1 MANDKP
7 TFANNMTKFGTVDQ
21 QQKKL
26 TKTLGVSPN
35 PSKISQQAAASTTQ
49 NNKIPVTQVA
59 KKECTNFCRPTGI
72 NILPLKYSV
81 ARLGVKPL
89 PAQLGSN
96 VTNVPL
102 KEYKY
107 TVRMIDSGYIYLLIK
122 RKSGKKEWVAYITNK
137 KGFHQ
142 EFPVGSKAP
151 LVAQDFA
158 CNKAG
163 HSANASLI
171 TIPSVNNDD
180 AQTVYLLHAHAPL
193 TQKMRAQFE
202 KNADQYAT
210 SGYWQKIDVAKG
222 ATQQHCLSGTQ
233 LTTIAMALESYGSAR
248 WGAINKKFS
257 EKPKEH
263 IGVALY
269 DPIGITSKLNED
281 RNILSFQG
289 IDSFLKEDKDG
300 FSNEHKLQTMTL
312 IDNMKQNLVANSI
325 QAKFK
330 IIDSNEEQRKKITD
344 PYLQA
349 AIQRAERM
357 GDKKGLENLKNVEK
371 NAPAKAAAELGKQR
385 AEAIKKATVDGNN
398 AWKKYQA
405 QLDMNGLE
413 KFRKDVDKKSEES
426 YAAAA
431 RYVDDHYNWLISPNL
446 LKGLFYFDQSEEL
459 KQGKTPKES
468 NGFIFHAVI
477 MDLMYGMNLL
487 QKGKDLLNKWICEKK
502 VSDKN
507 LFLRAYCFN
516 NKRLIDEY
524 AKIFESPSSTKDLL
538 DYSKQS
544 FGVFTAADAAFDS
557 WLGSIE
563 GKKFISAQNFKL
575 PEKLLYW
582 MSLML
587 NTALKEFGD
596 IRLKT
601 LHISQITV
609 MATQGAQRH
618 TAQLLYLRSGNLA
631 QQVPLMR
638 LMYNLEFRAAAI
650 AALPQT
656 GTTYTYRNTRAVEIK
671 NSVSLAVKGQPDI
684 TKNRI
689 LAIVG
694 IFELLNFY
702 FQYDAWKSD
711 IKDKPEL
718 SVQLVGS
725 MFSVSAVA
733 FDMLGESWSRKTVT
747 GAAASAAAFR
757 LTAGS
762 LGTLGAIA
770 GLYIDTKN
778 ITETNSNIIKVVLG
792 ARLIISLSLFV
803 GQVGLLLSSVTPFLK
818 ESIFKRGIV
827 KITTARLTAFLM
839 GARVVAG
846 LTFISVGLVVVE
858 VLLKKYVL
866 DDAMEDWCQKTA
878 FKLVSDPKKESMFK
892 STFRNEKKFKNID
905 EEYEEFMKAIVSV

>member
-7 TFANNMTKFGTVDQ
+7 TFAKQMKKFGTPAQ
-21 QQKKL
+21 QEQKVVQK
-26 TKTLGVSPN
+26 LGVSPN

-49 NNKIPVTQVA
+49 NNKIPVTQMS

-89 PAQLGSN
+89 PVQLGAN

-142 EFPVGSKAP
+142 EFPIGSKAP
-151 LVAQDFA
+151 IVAQDFA

-193 TQKMRAQFE
+193 TKKMREQFE

-210 SGYWQKIDVAKG
+210 SGYWQKIDVTKG
-222 ATQQHCLSGTQ
+222 AVQQHCLSSAQ
-233 LTTIAMALESYGSAR
+233 LNAVALPLESYGSAR

-281 RNILSFQG
+281 RNILSFKG
-289 IDSFLKEDKDG
+289 IDSFLKENKGG

-312 IDNMKQNLVANSI
+312 IDNIESTLKQNLIS
-325 QAKFK
+325 AKFK
-330 IIDSNEEQRKKITD
+330 NIEANKNTTLGHLQYDPRITAH
-344 PYLQA
+344 L
-349 AIQRAERM
+349 
-357 GDKKGLENLKNVEK
+357 DKKTLDQVKKNVEK
-371 NAPAKAAAELGKQR
+371 TAEQHKITAHQ
-385 AEAIKKATVDGNN
+385 EAIVKGDKAW
-398 AWKKYQA
+398 AKYREE
-405 QLDMNGLE
+405 LDMDALD
-413 KFRKDVDKKSEES
+413 KFRQDVDKKSEES

-431 RYVDDHYNWLISPNL
+431 RYVDDHYNWLVSSNL

-459 KQGKTPKES
+459 KEGKVSKES

-502 VSDKN
+502 VPDKN

-516 NKRLIDEY
+516 NKVLMDEY
-524 AKIFESPSSTKDLL
+524 AKIFESPSSAKDLL
-538 DYSKQS
+538 DYSKQGFS
-544 FGVFTAADAAFDS
+544 MFTAADAAFDS

-563 GKKFISAQNFKL
+563 GKKFISANDFKR
-575 PEKLLYW
+575 PDKLFYW
-582 MSLML
+582 ISLML

-596 IRLKT
+596 IRLRT
-601 LHISQITV
+601 INISTITI
-609 MATQGAQRH
+609 MAREGAQRH

-631 QQVPLMR
+631 QQVPLTR
-638 LMYNLEFRAAAI
+638 LMYNLEFRNAAI
-650 AALPQT
+650 ASLPQS
-656 GTTYTYRNTRAVEIK
+656 GMAYTYRNTRAIEIR

-694 IFELLNFY
+694 VFELLNFY

-718 SVQLVGS
+718 SLQLTGAL
-725 MFSVSAVA
+725 FTLTSAT
-733 FDMLGESWSRKTVT
+733 FEMLGEVWSKKGVTVANST
-747 GAAASAAAFR
+747 AALR
-757 LTAGS
+757 ITAGGMGVIGGIIGLVVDSKNLKDTTNNTLKVLLTFKIAANS
-762 LGTLGAIA
+762 LLAVSQTLVFTSVVVSH
-770 GLYIDTKN
+770 IDWQLTKKL
-778 ITETNSNIIKVVLG
+778 SIK
-792 ARLIISLSLFV
+792 
-803 GQVGLLLSSVTPFLK
+803 LSSSV
-818 ESIFKRGIV
+818 IV
-827 KITTARLTAFLM
+827 ARLTSARFLA
-839 GARVVAG
+839 GINIITIVLVA
-846 LTFISVGLVVVE
+846 LEFA
-858 VLLKKYVL
+858 LKNWVL
-866 DDAMEDWCQKTA
+866 DDALKDWCQKSAFHKAKSGEKPFKTA
-878 FKLVSDPKKESMFK
+878 
-892 STFRNEKKFKNID
+892 D
-905 EEYEEFMKAIVSV
+905 EEYEEFNKAIVSV

>member
-7 TFANNMTKFGTVDQ
+7 TFAKQMKKFGTPAQ
-21 QQKKL
+21 QEQKVVQK
-26 TKTLGVSPN
+26 LGVSPN

-49 NNKIPVTQVA
+49 NNKIPVTQVS

-81 ARLGVKPL
+81 ARLGVKSL
-89 PAQLGSN
+89 PAQLGAN

-142 EFPVGSKAP
+142 EFAIGSKAP
-151 LVAQDFA
+151 IVAQDFA

-171 TIPSVNNDD
+171 TIPSVNNDV

-193 TQKMRAQFE
+193 TKKMREQFE

-210 SGYWQKIDVAKG
+210 SGYWQKIDVTKG
-222 ATQQHCLSGTQ
+222 AVQQHCLSSAQ
-233 LTTIAMALESYGSAR
+233 LSAVALPLESYGSAR

-269 DPIGITSKLNED
+269 DPIGITSKLNEE
-281 RNILSFQG
+281 RNILSFKG
-289 IDSFLKEDKDG
+289 IDSFLKENKDG

-312 IDNMKQNLVANSI
+312 IDNIESTLKQNLIS
-325 QAKFK
+325 AKFK
-330 IIDSNEEQRKKITD
+330 NIEANKNTALGHLQYDPRITAH
-344 PYLQA
+344 L
-349 AIQRAERM
+349 
-357 GDKKGLENLKNVEK
+357 DKKTVDQVKKNIEK
-371 NAPAKAAAELGKQR
+371 TAEQHKVSAHQ
-385 AEAIKKATVDGNN
+385 EAIVQGNKAWGEYR
-398 AWKKYQA
+398 KE
-405 QLDMNGLE
+405 LDMDALD

-431 RYVDDHYNWLISPNL
+431 RYVDDHYNWLVSSNL

-459 KQGKTPKES
+459 KEGKVSKES

-487 QKGKDLLNKWICEKK
+487 QKGKDLLNKWICEKN

-516 NKRLIDEY
+516 NKVLMDEY
-524 AKIFESPSSTKDLL
+524 AKIFESPSSAKDLL
-538 DYSKQS
+538 DYSKQ
-544 FGVFTAADAAFDS
+544 GFTTFKEADAAFDS
-557 WLGSIE
+557 WLSSIE
-563 GKKFISAQNFKL
+563 GRKFISANDFKWPDRL
-575 PEKLLYW
+575 FYW
-582 MSLML
+582 ISLML

-596 IRLKT
+596 IRLRT
-601 LHISQITV
+601 INISTITI
-609 MATQGAQRH
+609 MAREGAQRH

-631 QQVPLMR
+631 QQVPLTR
-638 LMYNLEFRAAAI
+638 LMYNLEFRNAAI
-650 AALPQT
+650 ASLPQS
-656 GTTYTYRNTRAVEIK
+656 GMAYTYRNTRAIEIK

-694 IFELLNFY
+694 VFELLNFY

-718 SVQLVGS
+718 SLQLTGAL
-725 MFSVSAVA
+725 FTLTSAT
-733 FDMLGESWSRKTVT
+733 FEMLGEGWSKKGVTVANST
-747 GAAASAAAFR
+747 AALR
-757 LTAGS
+757 ITAG
-762 LGTLGAIA
+762 GMGVI
-770 GLYIDTKN
+770 GG
-778 ITETNSNIIKVVLG
+778 II
-792 ARLIISLSLFV
+792 
-803 GQVGLLLSSVTPFLK
+803 
-818 ESIFKRGIV
+818 
-827 KITTARLTAFLM
+827 
-839 GARVVAG
+839 
-846 LTFISVGLVVVE
+846 GLVVDSKNLKDTTNNTLK
-858 VLLKKYVL
+858 LLLTFKIAANFLLAVSQTLVFTSVVVSHIEWQLTKKLSIKLSSSVIVARLASARFLAGINIITIGLVALEFALKNWVL
-866 DDAMEDWCQKTA
+866 DDALKDWCQKSAFHKAKSGEKPFKTA
-878 FKLVSDPKKESMFK
+878 
-892 STFRNEKKFKNID
+892 D
-905 EEYEEFMKAIVSV
+905 EEYEEFNKAIVSV

>member
-7 TFANNMTKFGTVDQ
+7 TFAKQMKKFGTPAQ
-21 QQKKL
+21 QEQKVVQK
-26 TKTLGVSPN
+26 LGVSPN

-49 NNKIPVTQVA
+49 NNKIPVTQMS

-89 PAQLGSN
+89 PAQLGAN
-96 VTNVPL
+96 VTNVSL

-107 TVRMIDSGYIYLLIK
+107 TVRMINSGYIYLLIK

-142 EFPVGSKAP
+142 EFAIGGKAP
-151 LVAQDFA
+151 IVAQDFA

-171 TIPSVNNDD
+171 TIPSINNDD

-193 TQKMRAQFE
+193 TKKMREQFE

-210 SGYWQKIDVAKG
+210 SGYWQKIDVTKG
-222 ATQQHCLSGTQ
+222 AVQQHCLSSTQ
-233 LTTIAMALESYGSAR
+233 LSAVALPLESYGSAR

-281 RNILSFQG
+281 RNILSFKG
-289 IDSFLKEDKDG
+289 VDSFLKENKDG

-312 IDNMKQNLVANSI
+312 IDNIESTLKQNLIS
-325 QAKFK
+325 AKFK
-330 IIDSNEEQRKKITD
+330 NIEANKNTALGHLQYDPRITAH
-344 PYLQA
+344 L
-349 AIQRAERM
+349 
-357 GDKKGLENLKNVEK
+357 DKKTVDQVKKNIEKTVEQHK
-371 NAPAKAAAELGKQR
+371 VSAHQ
-385 AEAIKKATVDGNN
+385 EAIVQGNKAWGEYR
-398 AWKKYQA
+398 KE
-405 QLDMNGLE
+405 LDMDALD
-413 KFRKDVDKKSEES
+413 KFRKNVDKKSEES

-431 RYVDDHYNWLISPNL
+431 RYVDDHYNWLVSSNL

-459 KQGKTPKES
+459 KEGKVSKES

-487 QKGKDLLNKWICEKK
+487 QKGKDLLNKWICEKN

-516 NKRLIDEY
+516 NKVLMDEY
-524 AKIFESPSSTKDLL
+524 AKIFESPSAAKDLL
-538 DYSKQS
+538 DYSKQ
-544 FGVFTAADAAFDS
+544 GFTTFKEADAAFDS
-557 WLGSIE
+557 WLSSIE
-563 GKKFISAQNFKL
+563 GRKFISANDFKW
-575 PEKLLYW
+575 PDKLFYW
-582 MSLML
+582 ISLML

-596 IRLKT
+596 IRLRT
-601 LHISQITV
+601 INISTITI
-609 MATQGAQRH
+609 MAREGAQRH

-631 QQVPLMR
+631 QQVPLTR
-638 LMYNLEFRAAAI
+638 LMYNLEFRNAAI
-650 AALPQT
+650 ASLPQS
-656 GTTYTYRNTRAVEIK
+656 GMAYTYRNTRAIEIK

-694 IFELLNFY
+694 VFELLNFY

-718 SVQLVGS
+718 SLQLTGAL
-725 MFSVSAVA
+725 FNLTSAT
-733 FDMLGESWSRKTVT
+733 FEMLGEVWSKKGVTVANST
-747 GAAASAAAFR
+747 AALR
-757 LTAGS
+757 ITAG
-762 LGTLGAIA
+762 GMGVI
-770 GLYIDTKN
+770 GG
-778 ITETNSNIIKVVLG
+778 II
-792 ARLIISLSLFV
+792 
-803 GQVGLLLSSVTPFLK
+803 
-818 ESIFKRGIV
+818 
-827 KITTARLTAFLM
+827 
-839 GARVVAG
+839 
-846 LTFISVGLVVVE
+846 GLVVDSKNLKDTTNNTLK
-858 VLLKKYVL
+858 LLLTFKIAANFLLAVSQTLVFTSVVVSHIEWQLTKKLSIKLSSSVIVARLASARFLAGINIITIGLVALEFALKNWVL
-866 DDAMEDWCQKTA
+866 DDALKDWCQKSAFHKAKSGEKPFKTA
-878 FKLVSDPKKESMFK
+878 
-892 STFRNEKKFKNID
+892 D
-905 EEYEEFMKAIVSV
+905 EEYEEFNKAIVSV

>member
-1 MANDKP
+1 MSNEKP
-7 TFANNMTKFGTVDQ
+7 TFARQMQIYGTPAQQ
-21 QQKKL
+21 QQKVTQK
-26 TKTLGVSPN
+26 LGVSPN
-35 PSKISQQAAASTTQ
+35 ANKISQQAKAATTQ
-49 NNKIPVTQVA
+49 NKKIPVTQVD
-59 KKECTNFCRPTGI
+59 KKECTNFCRPTGV
-72 NILPLKYSV
+72 NILPLRYSV
-81 ARLGVKPL
+81 ARMGVKPL
-89 PAQLGSN
+89 PAQLGTN
-96 VTNVPL
+96 VTNVSL
-102 KEYKY
+102 KHYKY
-107 TVRMIDSGYIYLLIK
+107 TVRMINSGYLYLLIK
-122 RKSGKKEWVAYITNK
+122 RKSGKKEWIAYITNK

-142 EFPVGSKAP
+142 EFPIGAKP
-151 LVAQDFA
+151 PIVAQDFA

-180 AQTVYLLHAHAPL
+180 AQAVYLLHAHAPL
-193 TQKMRAQFE
+193 TQKMRVQFE
-202 KNADQYAT
+202 KNADQYVS

-222 ATQQHCLSGTQ
+222 SSQQHCLSTGELGTV
-233 LTTIAMALESYGSAR
+233 ALPLDSFGSSR
-248 WGAINKKFS
+248 WSAINKKFN

-263 IGVALY
+263 IGIALY

-281 RNILSFQG
+281 RNILSFAG
-289 IDSFLKEDKDG
+289 IDSFLKENKDG

-312 IDNMKQNLVANSI
+312 IDNIESTLKQNLIS
-325 QAKFK
+325 AKFK
-330 IIDSNEEQRKKITD
+330 QIEAQKNTVLGHLQYDPRITAH
-344 PYLQA
+344 L
-349 AIQRAERM
+349 
-357 GDKKGLENLKNVEK
+357 DKKTLDQVKKNVEK
-371 NAPAKAAAELGKQR
+371 TAEQHKISAHQ
-385 AEAIKKATVDGNN
+385 EAIVKGDKAW
-398 AWKKYQA
+398 AKYREE
-405 QLDMNGLE
+405 LDMDALD
-413 KFRKDVDKKSEES
+413 KFREDVNKKSEES

-431 RYVDDHYNWLISPNL
+431 RYVDDHYNWLISSNL

-487 QKGKDLLNKWICEKK
+487 NKGKDLLNKWICEKK
-502 VSDKN
+502 VTDKN

-516 NKRLIDEY
+516 NKILMDEY
-524 AKIFESPSSTKDLL
+524 AKIFESTIPAKSLL
-538 DYSKQS
+538 DYSKQG
-544 FGVFTAADAAFDS
+544 FGIFTAADAAFDS

-563 GKKFISAQNFKL
+563 GKKFITAQNFKT

-582 MSLML
+582 ISLML

-618 TAQLLYLRSGNLA
+618 TAQLLYLRSGSLA
-631 QQVPLMR
+631 QQVPLAR

-650 AALPQT
+650 ASLPQA
-656 GTTYTYRNTRAVEIK
+656 GTRYTYRNTRAVEIK

-725 MFSVSAVA
+725 LFTVSAVA
-733 FDMLGESWSRKTVT
+733 FDMLGENWSRKTVA

-762 LGTLGAIA
+762 LGTLGGVA
-770 GLYIDTKN
+770 GLYVDYKNLKDTSSDILATVLIFRLAVNVAFTIGQAGVLASAVINYTKN
-778 ITETNSNIIKVVLG
+778 AFIKEALRKFSTN
-792 ARLIISLSLFV
+792 A
-803 GQVGLLLSSVTPFLK
+803 
-818 ESIFKRGIV
+818 IV
-827 KITTARLTAFLM
+827 AYLM
-839 GARVVAG
+839 GVRVILG
-846 LTFISVGLVVVE
+846 LNALTLGLMALE
-858 VLLKKYVL
+858 SALRAWVL
-866 DDAMEDWCQKTA
+866 DDAMQDWCQKTA
-878 FKLVSDPKKESMFK
+878 FKLASDPKKESILK
-892 STFRNEKKFKNID
+892 AASRNEEKFKNAD

>member
-7 TFANNMTKFGTVDQ
+7 TFAKQMKKFGTPAQ
-21 QQKKL
+21 QEQKVVQK
-26 TKTLGVSPN
+26 LGVSPN

-49 NNKIPVTQVA
+49 NNKIPVTQMS

-89 PAQLGSN
+89 PAQLGAN
-96 VTNVPL
+96 VTNVSL

-107 TVRMIDSGYIYLLIK
+107 TVRMINSGYIYLLIK

-142 EFPVGSKAP
+142 EFAIGGKAP
-151 LVAQDFA
+151 IVAQDFA

-171 TIPSVNNDD
+171 TIPSINNDD

-193 TQKMRAQFE
+193 TKKMREQFE

-210 SGYWQKIDVAKG
+210 SGYWQKIDVTKG
-222 ATQQHCLSGTQ
+222 AVQQHCLSSTQ
-233 LTTIAMALESYGSAR
+233 LSAVALPLESYGSAR

-281 RNILSFQG
+281 RNILSFKG
-289 IDSFLKEDKDG
+289 VDSFLKENKDG

-312 IDNMKQNLVANSI
+312 IDNIESTLKQNLIS
-325 QAKFK
+325 AKFK
-330 IIDSNEEQRKKITD
+330 NIEANKNTALGHLQYDPRITAH
-344 PYLQA
+344 L
-349 AIQRAERM
+349 
-357 GDKKGLENLKNVEK
+357 DKKTVDQVKKNIEKTVEQHK
-371 NAPAKAAAELGKQR
+371 VSAHQ
-385 AEAIKKATVDGNN
+385 EAIVQGNKAWGEYR
-398 AWKKYQA
+398 KE
-405 QLDMNGLE
+405 LDMDALD
-413 KFRKDVDKKSEES
+413 KFRKNVDKKSEES

-431 RYVDDHYNWLISPNL
+431 RYVDDHYNWLVSSNL

-459 KQGKTPKES
+459 KEGKVSKES

-487 QKGKDLLNKWICEKK
+487 QKGKDLLNKWICEKN

-516 NKRLIDEY
+516 NKVLMDEY
-524 AKIFESPSSTKDLL
+524 AKIFESPSSAKDLL
-538 DYSKQS
+538 DYSKQ
-544 FGVFTAADAAFDS
+544 GFTTFKEADAAFDS
-557 WLGSIE
+557 WLSSIE
-563 GKKFISAQNFKL
+563 GRKFISANDFKW
-575 PEKLLYW
+575 PDKLFYW
-582 MSLML
+582 ISLML

-596 IRLKT
+596 IRLRT
-601 LHISQITV
+601 INISTITI
-609 MATQGAQRH
+609 MAREGAQRH

-631 QQVPLMR
+631 QQVPLTR
-638 LMYNLEFRAAAI
+638 LMYNLEFRNAAI
-650 AALPQT
+650 ASLPQS
-656 GTTYTYRNTRAVEIK
+656 GMAYTYRNTRAIEIK

-694 IFELLNFY
+694 VFELLNFY

-718 SVQLVGS
+718 SLQLTGAL
-725 MFSVSAVA
+725 FNLTSAT
-733 FDMLGESWSRKTVT
+733 FEMLGEVWSKKGVTVANST
-747 GAAASAAAFR
+747 AALR
-757 LTAGS
+757 ITAG
-762 LGTLGAIA
+762 GMGVI
-770 GLYIDTKN
+770 GG
-778 ITETNSNIIKVVLG
+778 II
-792 ARLIISLSLFV
+792 
-803 GQVGLLLSSVTPFLK
+803 
-818 ESIFKRGIV
+818 
-827 KITTARLTAFLM
+827 
-839 GARVVAG
+839 
-846 LTFISVGLVVVE
+846 GLVVDSKNLKDTTNNTLK
-858 VLLKKYVL
+858 LLLTFKIAANFLLAVSQTLVFTSVVVSHIEWQLTKKLSIKLSSSVIVARLASARFLAGINIITIGLVALEFALKNWVL
-866 DDAMEDWCQKTA
+866 DDALKDWCQKSAFHKAKSGEKPFKTA
-878 FKLVSDPKKESMFK
+878 
-892 STFRNEKKFKNID
+892 D
-905 EEYEEFMKAIVSV
+905 EEYEEFNKAIVSV

>member
-7 TFANNMTKFGTVDQ
+7 TFAKQMKKFGTPAQ
-21 QQKKL
+21 QEQKVVQK
-26 TKTLGVSPN
+26 LGVSPN

-49 NNKIPVTQVA
+49 NNKIPVTQMS

-89 PAQLGSN
+89 PAQLGGN

-142 EFPVGSKAP
+142 EFAIGSKAP
-151 LVAQDFA
+151 IVAQDFA

-193 TQKMRAQFE
+193 TKKMREKFE

-210 SGYWQKIDVAKG
+210 SGYWQKIDVTKG
-222 ATQQHCLSGTQ
+222 AVQQHCLSSAQ
-233 LTTIAMALESYGSAR
+233 LSTVALPLESYGSAR
-248 WGAINKKFS
+248 WGAINKKFG

-281 RNILSFQG
+281 RNILSFKG

-330 IIDSNEEQRKKITD
+330 IIDSNEQQSKKITD

-349 AIQRAERM
+349 AIQRAERL
-357 GDKKGLENLKNVEK
+357 GDKTGLENLKNVEK
-371 NAPAKAAAELGKQR
+371 NAPVKAAAELEKKR
-385 AEAIKKATVDGNN
+385 AEAIKQATVDGDT

-405 QLDMNGLE
+405 QLNMNSLE

-426 YAAAA
+426 YSAAA
-431 RYVDDHYNWLISPNL
+431 RYLDDHYNWLVSSNL

-459 KQGKTPKES
+459 KQGKVSKES

-502 VSDKN
+502 VPDKN

-516 NKRLIDEY
+516 NKVLMDEY
-524 AKIFESPSSTKDLL
+524 AKIFESPSSAKDLL

-544 FGVFTAADAAFDS
+544 FSMFTAADAAFDS

-563 GKKFISAQNFKL
+563 GKKFISANDFKW
-575 PEKLLYW
+575 PDKLFYW
-582 MSLML
+582 ISLML

-601 LHISQITV
+601 IHISQITV

-631 QQVPLMR
+631 QQIPLMR

-650 AALPQT
+650 SSLPQS
-656 GTTYTYRNTRAVEIK
+656 GMTYTYRNTRAIEIK

-694 IFELLNFY
+694 VFELLNFY

-718 SVQLVGS
+718 AVQLAGAS
-725 MFSVSAVA
+725 FTLTAVA
-733 FDMLGESWSRKTVT
+733 FDMLGESWLNKGVNVANKAQAFKLF
-747 GAAASAAAFR
+747 AATLGTIGGIIGLIVDYKALQDTDDKIIKNLLRIKYTASVFLAIGQVLSLFTTIVSYSSKEIAKKMGERITSNLIASA
-757 LTAGS
+757 LMGS
-762 LGTLGAIA
+762 RAIA
-770 GLYIDTKN
+770 GLTV
-778 ITETNSNIIKVVLG
+778 ITI
-792 ARLIISLSLFV
+792 A
-803 GQVGLLLSSVTPFLK
+803 
-818 ESIFKRGIV
+818 
-827 KITTARLTAFLM
+827 A
-839 GARVVAG
+839 VA
-846 LTFISVGLVVVE
+846 LEFYLR
-858 VLLKKYVL
+858 KCVL
-866 DDAMEDWCQKTA
+866 DDEMEDWCQKSA
-878 FKLVSDPKKESMFK
+878 FHKSDSKEKLYKTV
-892 STFRNEKKFKNID
+892 D
-905 EEYEEFMKAIVSV
+905 EEYEGFMKAIVSV

>member
-7 TFANNMTKFGTVDQ
+7 TFAKQMKKFGTPAQ
-21 QQKKL
+21 QEQKVVQK
-26 TKTLGVSPN
+26 LGVSPN

-49 NNKIPVTQVA
+49 NNKIPVTQMS

-89 PAQLGSN
+89 PAQLGAN

-142 EFPVGSKAP
+142 EFAIGSKAP
-151 LVAQDFA
+151 IVAQDFA

-180 AQTVYLLHAHAPL
+180 AQTVYLLHAYAPL
-193 TQKMRAQFE
+193 TKKMREKFE

-210 SGYWQKIDVAKG
+210 SGYWQKIDVTKG
-222 ATQQHCLSGTQ
+222 AVQQHCLSSAQ
-233 LTTIAMALESYGSAR
+233 LSAVALPLESYGSAR

-281 RNILSFQG
+281 RNILSFKG
-289 IDSFLKEDKDG
+289 VDSFLKENKDG

-312 IDNMKQNLVANSI
+312 IDNIESTLKQNLIS
-325 QAKFK
+325 AKFK
-330 IIDSNEEQRKKITD
+330 NIEANKNTALGHLQYDPRITAH
-344 PYLQA
+344 L
-349 AIQRAERM
+349 
-357 GDKKGLENLKNVEK
+357 DKKTVDQVKKNIEKTVEQHK
-371 NAPAKAAAELGKQR
+371 VSAHQ
-385 AEAIKKATVDGNN
+385 EAIVQGNKAWGEYR
-398 AWKKYQA
+398 KE
-405 QLDMNGLE
+405 LDMDALD

-431 RYVDDHYNWLISPNL
+431 RYVDGHYNWLVSSNL

-459 KQGKTPKES
+459 KEGKVSKES

-487 QKGKDLLNKWICEKK
+487 QKGKDLLNKWICEKN

-516 NKRLIDEY
+516 NKVLMDEY
-524 AKIFESPSSTKDLL
+524 AKIFESPSSAKDLL
-538 DYSKQS
+538 DYSKQ
-544 FGVFTAADAAFDS
+544 GFTTFKEADAAFDS
-557 WLGSIE
+557 WLSSIE
-563 GKKFISAQNFKL
+563 GRKFISANDFKW
-575 PEKLLYW
+575 PDKLFYW
-582 MSLML
+582 ISLML

-596 IRLKT
+596 IRLRT
-601 LHISQITV
+601 INISTITI
-609 MATQGAQRH
+609 MAREGAQRH

-631 QQVPLMR
+631 QQVPLTR
-638 LMYNLEFRAAAI
+638 LMYNLEFRNAAI
-650 AALPQT
+650 ASLPQS
-656 GTTYTYRNTRAVEIK
+656 GMAYTYRNTRAIEIK

-694 IFELLNFY
+694 VFELLNFY

-718 SVQLVGS
+718 SLQLTGAL
-725 MFSVSAVA
+725 FTLTSAT
-733 FDMLGESWSRKTVT
+733 FEMLGEVWSKKGVTVANST
-747 GAAASAAAFR
+747 AALR
-757 LTAGS
+757 ITAG
-762 LGTLGAIA
+762 GMGVI
-770 GLYIDTKN
+770 GG
-778 ITETNSNIIKVVLG
+778 II
-792 ARLIISLSLFV
+792 
-803 GQVGLLLSSVTPFLK
+803 
-818 ESIFKRGIV
+818 
-827 KITTARLTAFLM
+827 
-839 GARVVAG
+839 
-846 LTFISVGLVVVE
+846 GLVVDSKNLKDTTNNTLK
-858 VLLKKYVL
+858 LLLTFKIAANFLLAVSQTLVFTSVVVSHIEWQLTKKLSIKLSSSVIVARLASARFLAGINIITIGLVALEFALKNWVL
-866 DDAMEDWCQKTA
+866 DDALKDWCQKSAFHKAKSGEKPFKTA
-878 FKLVSDPKKESMFK
+878 
-892 STFRNEKKFKNID
+892 D
-905 EEYEEFMKAIVSV
+905 EEYEEFNKAIVSV

>member
-7 TFANNMTKFGTVDQ
+7 TFAKQMKKFGTPAQ
-21 QQKKL
+21 QEQKVVQK
-26 TKTLGVSPN
+26 LGVSPN

-49 NNKIPVTQVA
+49 NNKIPVTQMS

-89 PAQLGSN
+89 PAQLGAN
-96 VTNVPL
+96 VTNVSL

-142 EFPVGSKAP
+142 EFAIGGKAP
-151 LVAQDFA
+151 IVAQDFA

-193 TQKMRAQFE
+193 TKKMREQFE

-210 SGYWQKIDVAKG
+210 SGYWQKIDVTKG
-222 ATQQHCLSGTQ
+222 AVQQHCLSSAQ
-233 LTTIAMALESYGSAR
+233 LSAVVLPLESYGSAR

-281 RNILSFQG
+281 RNILSFKG
-289 IDSFLKEDKDG
+289 VDSFLKENKDG

-312 IDNMKQNLVANSI
+312 IDNIESTLKQNLIS
-325 QAKFK
+325 AKFK
-330 IIDSNEEQRKKITD
+330 NIEANKNTTLGHLQYDPRITAH
-344 PYLQA
+344 L
-349 AIQRAERM
+349 
-357 GDKKGLENLKNVEK
+357 DKKTVDQVKKNIEK
-371 NAPAKAAAELGKQR
+371 TAEQHKVSAHQ
-385 AEAIKKATVDGNN
+385 EAIIQGNKAWGEYR
-398 AWKKYQA
+398 KE
-405 QLDMNGLE
+405 LDMDALD
-413 KFRKDVDKKSEES
+413 KFRKDVDNKSEES

-431 RYVDDHYNWLISPNL
+431 RYVDDHYNWLVSSNL

-502 VSDKN
+502 VPDKN

-516 NKRLIDEY
+516 NKVLMDEY
-524 AKIFESPSSTKDLL
+524 AKIFESPSSAKDLL

-544 FGVFTAADAAFDS
+544 FSMFTAADAAFDS
-557 WLGSIE
+557 WLSSIE
-563 GKKFISAQNFKL
+563 GRKFISANDFKW
-575 PEKLLYW
+575 PDKLFYW
-582 MSLML
+582 ISLML
-587 NTALKEFGD
+587 NSALKEFGD
-596 IRLKT
+596 IRLRT
-601 LHISQITV
+601 INISTITI
-609 MATQGAQRH
+609 MAREGAQRH

-631 QQVPLMR
+631 QQVPLTR
-638 LMYNLEFRAAAI
+638 LMYNLEFRNAAI
-650 AALPQT
+650 ASLPQS
-656 GTTYTYRNTRAVEIK
+656 GMTYTYRNTRAIEIK
-671 NSVSLAVKGQPDI
+671 NSVSLAVKRQSDI

-694 IFELLNFY
+694 VFELLNFY

-733 FDMLGESWSRKTVT
+733 FDMLGESWGRKTIN

-762 LGTLGAIA
+762 LGILGGIA
-770 GLYIDTKN
+770 GLYSDKVSYDDSSSLIVKR
-778 ITETNSNIIKVVLG
+778 IILIRMAANLAVL
-792 ARLIISLSLFV
+792 V
-803 GQVGLLLSSVTPFLK
+803 GQAGVLASAVIQYTEIVF
-818 ESIFKRGIV
+818 IKR
-827 KITTARLTAFLM
+827 ALTKFTSNALVAFLM

-846 LTFISVGLVVVE
+846 LNLLTLGLISVE
-858 VLLKKYVL
+858 ILLKKYIL
-866 DDAMEDWCQKTA
+866 DDAMKDWCQKTA
-878 FKLVSDPKKESMFK
+878 FKLVSDPKKESLFK
-892 STFRNEKKFKNID
+892 SASRNEKKFKNAD

>member
-7 TFANNMTKFGTVDQ
+7 TFAKQMKKFGTPAQ
-21 QQKKL
+21 QEQKVVQK
-26 TKTLGVSPN
+26 LGVSPN

-49 NNKIPVTQVA
+49 NNKIPVTQMS

-89 PAQLGSN
+89 PAQLGAN

-122 RKSGKKEWVAYITNK
+122 RKSGEKEWVAYITNK

-142 EFPVGSKAP
+142 EFAIGSKAP
-151 LVAQDFA
+151 IVAQDFA

-193 TQKMRAQFE
+193 TKKMREKFE
-202 KNADQYAT
+202 KNADHYAT
-210 SGYWQKIDVAKG
+210 SGYWQKIDVTKG
-222 ATQQHCLSGTQ
+222 AVQQHCLSSAQ
-233 LTTIAMALESYGSAR
+233 LSAVALPLESYGSAR

-281 RNILSFQG
+281 RNILSFKG
-289 IDSFLKEDKDG
+289 VDSFLKENKDG

-312 IDNMKQNLVANSI
+312 IDNIESTLKQNLIS
-325 QAKFK
+325 AKFK
-330 IIDSNEEQRKKITD
+330 NIEANKNTALGHLQYDPRITAH
-344 PYLQA
+344 L
-349 AIQRAERM
+349 
-357 GDKKGLENLKNVEK
+357 DKKTVDQVKKNIEKTVEQHK
-371 NAPAKAAAELGKQR
+371 VSAHQ
-385 AEAIKKATVDGNN
+385 EAIVQGNKAWGEYR
-398 AWKKYQA
+398 KE
-405 QLDMNGLE
+405 LDMDALD

-431 RYVDDHYNWLISPNL
+431 RYVDDHYNWLVSSNL

-459 KQGKTPKES
+459 KEGKVSKES

-487 QKGKDLLNKWICEKK
+487 QKGKDLLNKWICEKN

-516 NKRLIDEY
+516 NKVLMDEY
-524 AKIFESPSSTKDLL
+524 AKIFESPSSAKDLL
-538 DYSKQS
+538 DYSKQ
-544 FGVFTAADAAFDS
+544 GFTTFKEADAAFDS
-557 WLGSIE
+557 WLSNIE
-563 GKKFISAQNFKL
+563 GRKFISANDFKW
-575 PEKLLYW
+575 PDKLFYW
-582 MSLML
+582 ISLML

-596 IRLKT
+596 IRLRT
-601 LHISQITV
+601 INISTITI
-609 MATQGAQRH
+609 MAREGAQRH

-631 QQVPLMR
+631 QQVPLTR
-638 LMYNLEFRAAAI
+638 LMYNLEFRNAAI
-650 AALPQT
+650 ASLPQS
-656 GTTYTYRNTRAVEIK
+656 GMAYTYRNTRAIEIK

-694 IFELLNFY
+694 VFELLNFY

-733 FDMLGESWSRKTVT
+733 FDMLGESWGRKTIN

-762 LGTLGAIA
+762 LGILGGIA
-770 GLYIDTKN
+770 GLYSDKVSYDDSSSLIVKR
-778 ITETNSNIIKVVLG
+778 IILIRMAANLAVL
-792 ARLIISLSLFV
+792 V
-803 GQVGLLLSSVTPFLK
+803 GQAGALASAVIQYTEIVF
-818 ESIFKRGIV
+818 IKR
-827 KITTARLTAFLM
+827 ALTKFTSNALVAFLM

-846 LTFISVGLVVVE
+846 LNLLTLGLISVE
-858 VLLKKYVL
+858 ILLKKYIL
-866 DDAMEDWCQKTA
+866 DDAMKDWCQKTA
-878 FKLVSDPKKESMFK
+878 FKLVSDPKKESIFK
-892 STFRNEKKFKNID
+892 SASRNEKKFKNAD

>member
-7 TFANNMTKFGTVDQ
+7 TFAKQMKKFGTPAQ
-21 QQKKL
+21 QEQKVVQK
-26 TKTLGVSPN
+26 LGVSPN
-35 PSKISQQAAASTTQ
+35 PSKISQQAAVSTTQ
-49 NNKIPVTQVA
+49 NNKIPVTQMS

-89 PAQLGSN
+89 PAQLGGN

-142 EFPVGSKAP
+142 EFPIGSKAP
-151 LVAQDFA
+151 IVAQDFA

-193 TQKMRAQFE
+193 TKKIREKFE

-210 SGYWQKIDVAKG
+210 SGYWQKIDVTKG
-222 ATQQHCLSGTQ
+222 AVQQHCLSSAQ
-233 LTTIAMALESYGSAR
+233 LSAVALPLESYGSAR

-281 RNILSFQG
+281 RNILSFKG
-289 IDSFLKEDKDG
+289 VDSFLKENKDG

-312 IDNMKQNLVANSI
+312 IDNIESTLKQNLIS
-325 QAKFK
+325 AKFK
-330 IIDSNEEQRKKITD
+330 NIEANKNTALGHLQYDPRITAH
-344 PYLQA
+344 L
-349 AIQRAERM
+349 
-357 GDKKGLENLKNVEK
+357 DKKTVDQVKKNIEK
-371 NAPAKAAAELGKQR
+371 TAEQHKVSAHQ
-385 AEAIKKATVDGNN
+385 EAIVQGNKAWGEYR
-398 AWKKYQA
+398 KE
-405 QLDMNGLE
+405 LDMDALG

-431 RYVDDHYNWLISPNL
+431 RYVDDHYNWLVSSNL

-459 KQGKTPKES
+459 KEGKVSKES

-487 QKGKDLLNKWICEKK
+487 QKGKDLLNKWICEKN

-516 NKRLIDEY
+516 NKVLMDEY
-524 AKIFESPSSTKDLL
+524 AKIFESPSSAKDLL
-538 DYSKQS
+538 DYSKQ
-544 FGVFTAADAAFDS
+544 GFTTFKEADAAFDS
-557 WLGSIE
+557 WLSSIE
-563 GKKFISAQNFKL
+563 GRKFISANDFKW
-575 PEKLLYW
+575 PDKLFYW
-582 MSLML
+582 ISLML

-596 IRLKT
+596 IRLRT
-601 LHISQITV
+601 INISTITI
-609 MATQGAQRH
+609 MAREGAQRH

-631 QQVPLMR
+631 QQVPLTR
-638 LMYNLEFRAAAI
+638 LMYNLEFRNAAI
-650 AALPQT
+650 ASLPQS
-656 GTTYTYRNTRAVEIK
+656 GMAYTYRNTRAIEIK

-694 IFELLNFY
+694 VFELLNFY

-718 SVQLVGS
+718 SLQLTGAL
-725 MFSVSAVA
+725 FTLTSAT
-733 FDMLGESWSRKTVT
+733 FEMLGEGWSKKGVTVANST
-747 GAAASAAAFR
+747 AALRITAGGMGVIGGIIGLIVDSKNLKDTTNNTLKLLLTFKIAANFLLAVSQTLVFTSVVVSHIEWQLTKKLSIKLSSSVIVARLASARF
-757 LTAGS
+757 LAG
-762 LGTLGAIA
+762 I
-770 GLYIDTKN
+770 
-778 ITETNSNIIKVVLG
+778 NIIT
-792 ARLIISLSLFV
+792 I
-803 GQVGLLLSSVTPFLK
+803 
-818 ESIFKRGIV
+818 
-827 KITTARLTAFLM
+827 
-839 GARVVAG
+839 
-846 LTFISVGLVVVE
+846 GLVALE
-858 VLLKKYVL
+858 FALKNWVL
-866 DDAMEDWCQKTA
+866 DDALKDWCQKSAFHKAKSGEKPFKTA
-878 FKLVSDPKKESMFK
+878 
-892 STFRNEKKFKNID
+892 D
-905 EEYEEFMKAIVSV
+905 EEYEEFNKAIVSD

>member
-7 TFANNMTKFGTVDQ
+7 TFANNIKKFGTVDQ

-49 NNKIPVTQVA
+49 NKKIPVTQVSD
-59 KKECTNFCRPTGI
+59 KPCPNFCRPTGI

-81 ARLGVKPL
+81 ARVGGKPL
-89 PAQLGSN
+89 PAQLGIN

-142 EFPVGSKAP
+142 EFPLGSKAP
-151 LVAQDFA
+151 IVASDFN

-171 TIPSVNNDD
+171 TIPSVNNDE
-180 AQTVYLLHAHAPL
+180 AQMVYLLHAHAPL
-193 TQKMRAQFE
+193 TQKMRTQFE

-222 ATQQHCLSGTQ
+222 ATQQHCLSNTQ
-233 LTTIAMALESYGSAR
+233 LSTVATPLETYGSNR

-263 IGVALY
+263 IGIALY

-281 RNILSFQG
+281 RNILSFKG
-289 IDSFLKEDKDG
+289 VDDFLKEKKNG
-300 FSNEHKLQTMTL
+300 FSNEHKLQTLTL

-357 GDKKGLENLKNVEK
+357 GDKKGLDNLKNFEK
-371 NAPAKAAAELGKQR
+371 NAPAKAAAELEKQR
-385 AEAIKKATVDGNN
+385 AEAVKKATVDGNN

-426 YAAAA
+426 YVAAA
-431 RYVDDHYNWLISPNL
+431 RYVDDHYNWLISSNL

-487 QKGKDLLNKWICEKK
+487 QKGKDLLNKWIYEKK

-516 NKRLIDEY
+516 NKILIDEY

-563 GKKFISAQNFKL
+563 GKKFISVNDFKWQ
-575 PEKLLYW
+575 EKLFYW

-618 TAQLLYLRSGNLA
+618 TAQLLYLRSGSLA
-631 QQVPLMR
+631 QQLPLMR

-650 AALPQT
+650 ASLAQT

-733 FDMLGESWSRKTVT
+733 FDMLGESWSRKAVT
-747 GAAASAAAFR
+747 GAAASAAGFR

-762 LGTLGAIA
+762 LGTLGGITGLYVDSKTLKETNSVVIQTMLFTRILINLGLSVGQTGVLASAILQYSKNAVIKRVLTKFTANALVAFLMSARVIA
-770 GLYIDTKN
+770 GLN
-778 ITETNSNIIKVVLG
+778 LITLG
-792 ARLIISLSLFV
+792 LISAEI
-803 GQVGLLLSSVTPFLK
+803 
-818 ESIFKRGIV
+818 
-827 KITTARLTAFLM
+827 
-839 GARVVAG
+839 
-846 LTFISVGLVVVE
+846 
-858 VLLKKYVL
+858 LLKKYVL
-866 DDAMEDWCQKTA
+866 DDVMEDWCQKTA
-878 FKLVSDPKKESMFK
+878 FKLASDPKKESILK
-892 STFRNEKKFKNID
+892 SASRNEEKFKTAD

>member
-7 TFANNMTKFGTVDQ
+7 TFANNIKKFGTVDQ

-49 NNKIPVTQVA
+49 NKKIPVTQVSD
-59 KKECTNFCRPTGI
+59 KPCPNFCRPTGI

-81 ARLGVKPL
+81 ARVGGKPL
-89 PAQLGSN
+89 PAQLGIN

-142 EFPVGSKAP
+142 EFPLGSKAP
-151 LVAQDFA
+151 IVASDFN

-171 TIPSVNNDD
+171 TIPSVNNDE
-180 AQTVYLLHAHAPL
+180 AQMVYLLHAHAPL
-193 TQKMRAQFE
+193 TQKMRTQFE

-222 ATQQHCLSGTQ
+222 ATQQHCLSNTQ
-233 LTTIAMALESYGSAR
+233 LSTVATPLETYGSNR

-263 IGVALY
+263 IGIALY

-281 RNILSFQG
+281 RNILSFKG
-289 IDSFLKEDKDG
+289 VDDFLKEKKNG

-312 IDNMKQNLVANSI
+312 IDNIESTLKQNLIS
-325 QAKFK
+325 AKFK
-330 IIDSNEEQRKKITD
+330 QIETQKNTALGHLQYDPRITAH
-344 PYLQA
+344 L
-349 AIQRAERM
+349 
-357 GDKKGLENLKNVEK
+357 DKKTLDQVKKNVEK
-371 NAPAKAAAELGKQR
+371 TAEQHKISAHQ
-385 AEAIKKATVDGNN
+385 EAIVKGDKAW
-398 AWKKYQA
+398 AKYREE
-405 QLDMNGLE
+405 LDMDSLD
-413 KFRKDVDKKSEES
+413 KFRKDVDKKSDES
-426 YAAAA
+426 YSAAV
-431 RYVDDHYNWLISPNL
+431 RYVDDHYNWLVSSNL
-446 LKGLFYFDQSEEL
+446 LKGLFYFDQTEVL

-502 VSDKN
+502 ASDKN

-516 NKRLIDEY
+516 NKILIDEY

-563 GKKFISAQNFKL
+563 GKKFISVNDFKWQ
-575 PEKLLYW
+575 EKLFYW

-609 MATQGAQRH
+609 MATQGARRH
-618 TAQLLYLRSGNLA
+618 TAQLLYLRSGSLA
-631 QQVPLMR
+631 QQLPLMR

-650 AALPQT
+650 ASLAQT
-656 GTTYTYRNTRAVEIK
+656 GATYTYRNTRAVEIK

-689 LAIVG
+689 LAIVS

-733 FDMLGESWSRKTVT
+733 FDMLGESWSRKAVT
-747 GAAASAAAFR
+747 GAAASAAGFR

-762 LGTLGAIA
+762 LGTLGGITGLYVDSKTLKETNSVVIQTMLFTRILINLGLSVGQTGVLASAILQYSKNAVIKRVLTKFTANALVAFLMSARVIA
-770 GLYIDTKN
+770 GLN
-778 ITETNSNIIKVVLG
+778 LITLG
-792 ARLIISLSLFV
+792 LISAEI
-803 GQVGLLLSSVTPFLK
+803 
-818 ESIFKRGIV
+818 
-827 KITTARLTAFLM
+827 
-839 GARVVAG
+839 
-846 LTFISVGLVVVE
+846 
-858 VLLKKYVL
+858 LLKKYVL
-866 DDAMEDWCQKTA
+866 DDAMKDWCQKTA
-878 FKLVSDPKKESMFK
+878 FKLVSDPKKESILK
-892 STFRNEKKFKNID
+892 SASRNEEKFKTAD

>member
-7 TFANNMTKFGTVDQ
+7 TFAKQMKKFGTPAQ
-21 QQKKL
+21 QEQKVVQK
-26 TKTLGVSPN
+26 LGVSPN

-49 NNKIPVTQVA
+49 NNKIPVTQMS

-89 PAQLGSN
+89 PAQLGGN

-107 TVRMIDSGYIYLLIK
+107 TIRMIDSGYIYLLIK

-142 EFPVGSKAP
+142 EFPIGSKAP
-151 LVAQDFA
+151 IVAQDFA

-193 TQKMRAQFE
+193 TKKMREKFE

-210 SGYWQKIDVAKG
+210 SGYWQKIDVTKG
-222 ATQQHCLSGTQ
+222 AVQQHCLSSAQ
-233 LTTIAMALESYGSAR
+233 LSAVALPFESYGSAR

-281 RNILSFQG
+281 RNILSFKG
-289 IDSFLKEDKDG
+289 VDSFLKENKDG

-312 IDNMKQNLVANSI
+312 IDNIESTLKQNLIS
-325 QAKFK
+325 AKFK
-330 IIDSNEEQRKKITD
+330 NIEANKNTALGHLQYDPRITAH
-344 PYLQA
+344 L
-349 AIQRAERM
+349 
-357 GDKKGLENLKNVEK
+357 DKKTVDQVKKNIEKTVEQHK
-371 NAPAKAAAELGKQR
+371 VSAHQ
-385 AEAIKKATVDGNN
+385 EAIVQGNKAWGEYR
-398 AWKKYQA
+398 KE
-405 QLDMNGLE
+405 LDMDALD
-413 KFRKDVDKKSEES
+413 KFRKNVDKKSEES

-431 RYVDDHYNWLISPNL
+431 RYVDDHYNWLVSSNL

-459 KQGKTPKES
+459 KEGKVSKES

-487 QKGKDLLNKWICEKK
+487 QKGKDLLNKWICEKN

-516 NKRLIDEY
+516 NKVLMDEY
-524 AKIFESPSSTKDLL
+524 AKIFESPSSAKDLL
-538 DYSKQS
+538 DYSKQ
-544 FGVFTAADAAFDS
+544 GFTTFKEADAAFDS
-557 WLGSIE
+557 WLSSIE
-563 GKKFISAQNFKL
+563 GRKFISANDFKW
-575 PEKLLYW
+575 PDKLFYW
-582 MSLML
+582 ISLML

-596 IRLKT
+596 IRLRT
-601 LHISQITV
+601 INISTIAI
-609 MATQGAQRH
+609 MAREGAQRH

-631 QQVPLMR
+631 QQVPLTR
-638 LMYNLEFRAAAI
+638 LMYNLEFRNAAI
-650 AALPQT
+650 ASLPQS
-656 GTTYTYRNTRAVEIK
+656 GMAYTYRNTRAIEIK

-694 IFELLNFY
+694 VFELLNFY

-733 FDMLGESWSRKTVT
+733 FDMLGESWGRKTIN

-762 LGTLGAIA
+762 LGILGGIA
-770 GLYIDTKN
+770 GLYSDKVSYDDSSSLIVKR
-778 ITETNSNIIKVVLG
+778 IILIRMAANLAVL
-792 ARLIISLSLFV
+792 V
-803 GQVGLLLSSVTPFLK
+803 GQAGVLASAVIQYTEIVF
-818 ESIFKRGIV
+818 IKR
-827 KITTARLTAFLM
+827 ALTKFTSNALVAFLM

-846 LTFISVGLVVVE
+846 LNLLTLGLISVE
-858 VLLKKYVL
+858 ILLKKYIL
-866 DDAMEDWCQKTA
+866 DDAMKDWCQKTA
-878 FKLVSDPKKESMFK
+878 FKLVSDPKKESIFK
-892 STFRNEKKFKNID
+892 SASRNEEKFKNAD

>member
-7 TFANNMTKFGTVDQ
+7 TFAKQMKKFGTPAQ
-21 QQKKL
+21 QEQKVVQK
-26 TKTLGVSPN
+26 LGVSPN

-49 NNKIPVTQVA
+49 NNKIPVTQMS

-89 PAQLGSN
+89 PAQLGAN
-96 VTNVPL
+96 VTNVSL

-107 TVRMIDSGYIYLLIK
+107 TVRMINSGYIYLLIK

-142 EFPVGSKAP
+142 EFAVGGKAP
-151 LVAQDFA
+151 IVAQDFA

-171 TIPSVNNDD
+171 TIPSINNDD

-193 TQKMRAQFE
+193 TKKMREQFE

-210 SGYWQKIDVAKG
+210 SGYWQKIDVTKG
-222 ATQQHCLSGTQ
+222 AVQQHCLSSTQ
-233 LTTIAMALESYGSAR
+233 LSAVALPLESFGSAR

-281 RNILSFQG
+281 RNILSFKG
-289 IDSFLKEDKDG
+289 VDSFLKENKDG

-312 IDNMKQNLVANSI
+312 IDNIESTLKQNLIS
-325 QAKFK
+325 AKFK
-330 IIDSNEEQRKKITD
+330 NIEANKNTALGHLQYDPRITAH
-344 PYLQA
+344 L
-349 AIQRAERM
+349 
-357 GDKKGLENLKNVEK
+357 DKKTVDQVKKNIEK
-371 NAPAKAAAELGKQR
+371 TAEQHKVSAHQ
-385 AEAIKKATVDGNN
+385 EAIVQGNKAWGEYR
-398 AWKKYQA
+398 KE
-405 QLDMNGLE
+405 LDMDALD

-431 RYVDDHYNWLISPNL
+431 RYVDDHYNWLVSSNL

-459 KQGKTPKES
+459 KEGKVSKES

-487 QKGKDLLNKWICEKK
+487 QKGKDLLNKWICEKN

-516 NKRLIDEY
+516 NKVLMDEY
-524 AKIFESPSSTKDLL
+524 AKIFESPSSAKDLL
-538 DYSKQS
+538 DYSKQ
-544 FGVFTAADAAFDS
+544 GFTTFKEADAAFDS
-557 WLGSIE
+557 WLSSIE
-563 GKKFISAQNFKL
+563 GRKFISANDFKW
-575 PEKLLYW
+575 PDKLFYW
-582 MSLML
+582 ISLML

-596 IRLKT
+596 IRLRT
-601 LHISQITV
+601 INISTITI
-609 MATQGAQRH
+609 MAREGAQRH

-631 QQVPLMR
+631 QQVPLTR
-638 LMYNLEFRAAAI
+638 LMYNLEFRNAAI
-650 AALPQT
+650 ASLPQS
-656 GTTYTYRNTRAVEIK
+656 GMAYTYRNTRAIEIK

-694 IFELLNFY
+694 VFELLNFY

-718 SVQLVGS
+718 SLQLTGAL
-725 MFSVSAVA
+725 FTLTSAT
-733 FDMLGESWSRKTVT
+733 FEMLGEGWSKKGVTVANST
-747 GAAASAAAFR
+747 AALR
-757 LTAGS
+757 ITAG
-762 LGTLGAIA
+762 GMGVI
-770 GLYIDTKN
+770 GG
-778 ITETNSNIIKVVLG
+778 II
-792 ARLIISLSLFV
+792 
-803 GQVGLLLSSVTPFLK
+803 
-818 ESIFKRGIV
+818 
-827 KITTARLTAFLM
+827 
-839 GARVVAG
+839 
-846 LTFISVGLVVVE
+846 GLVVDSKNLKDTTNNTLK
-858 VLLKKYVL
+858 LLLTFKIAANFLLAVSQTLVFTSVVVSHIEWQLTKKLSIKLSSSVIVARLASARFLAGINIITIGLVALEFALKNWVL
-866 DDAMEDWCQKTA
+866 DDALKDWCQKSAFHKAKSGEKPFKTA
-878 FKLVSDPKKESMFK
+878 
-892 STFRNEKKFKNID
+892 D
-905 EEYEEFMKAIVSV
+905 EEYEEFNKAIVSV

>member
-7 TFANNMTKFGTVDQ
+7 TFAKQMKKFGTPAQ
-21 QQKKL
+21 QEQKVVQK
-26 TKTLGVSPN
+26 LGVSPN

-49 NNKIPVTQVA
+49 NNKIPVTQMS

-89 PAQLGSN
+89 PAQLGGN

-142 EFPVGSKAP
+142 EFPIGSKAP
-151 LVAQDFA
+151 IVAQDFA

-193 TQKMRAQFE
+193 TKKIREKFE

-210 SGYWQKIDVAKG
+210 SGYWQKIDVTKG
-222 ATQQHCLSGTQ
+222 AVQQHCLSSAQ
-233 LTTIAMALESYGSAR
+233 LSAVALPLESYGSAR

-281 RNILSFQG
+281 RNILSFKG
-289 IDSFLKEDKDG
+289 VDSFLKENKDG

-312 IDNMKQNLVANSI
+312 IDNIESTLKQNLIS
-325 QAKFK
+325 AKFK
-330 IIDSNEEQRKKITD
+330 NIEANKNTALGHLQYDPRITAH
-344 PYLQA
+344 L
-349 AIQRAERM
+349 
-357 GDKKGLENLKNVEK
+357 DKKTVDQVKKNIEK
-371 NAPAKAAAELGKQR
+371 TAEQHKVSAHQ
-385 AEAIKKATVDGNN
+385 EAIVQGNKAWGEYR
-398 AWKKYQA
+398 KE
-405 QLDMNGLE
+405 LDMDALD

-431 RYVDDHYNWLISPNL
+431 RYVDDHYNWLVSSNL

-459 KQGKTPKES
+459 KEGKVSKES

-487 QKGKDLLNKWICEKK
+487 QKGKDLLNKWICEKN

-516 NKRLIDEY
+516 NKVLMDEY
-524 AKIFESPSSTKDLL
+524 AKIFESPSSAKDLL
-538 DYSKQS
+538 DYSKQ
-544 FGVFTAADAAFDS
+544 GFTTFKEADAAFDS
-557 WLGSIE
+557 WLSSIE
-563 GKKFISAQNFKL
+563 GRKFISANDFKW
-575 PEKLLYW
+575 PDKLFYW
-582 MSLML
+582 ISLML

-596 IRLKT
+596 IRLRT
-601 LHISQITV
+601 INISTITI
-609 MATQGAQRH
+609 MAREGAQRH

-631 QQVPLMR
+631 QQVPLTR
-638 LMYNLEFRAAAI
+638 LMYNLEFRNAAI
-650 AALPQT
+650 ASLPQS
-656 GTTYTYRNTRAVEIK
+656 GMAYTYRNTRAIEIK

-694 IFELLNFY
+694 VFELLNFY

-718 SVQLVGS
+718 SLQLTGAL
-725 MFSVSAVA
+725 FTLTSAT
-733 FDMLGESWSRKTVT
+733 FEMLGEGWSKKGVTVANST
-747 GAAASAAAFR
+747 AALR
-757 LTAGS
+757 ITAG
-762 LGTLGAIA
+762 GMGVI
-770 GLYIDTKN
+770 GG
-778 ITETNSNIIKVVLG
+778 II
-792 ARLIISLSLFV
+792 
-803 GQVGLLLSSVTPFLK
+803 
-818 ESIFKRGIV
+818 
-827 KITTARLTAFLM
+827 
-839 GARVVAG
+839 
-846 LTFISVGLVVVE
+846 GLVVDSKNLKDTTNNTLK
-858 VLLKKYVL
+858 LLLTFKIAANFLLAVSQTLVFTSVVVSHIEWQLTKKLSIKLSSSVIVARLASARFLAGINIITIGLVALEFALKNWVL
-866 DDAMEDWCQKTA
+866 DDALKDWCQKSAFHKAKSGEKPFKTA
-878 FKLVSDPKKESMFK
+878 
-892 STFRNEKKFKNID
+892 D
-905 EEYEEFMKAIVSV
+905 EEYEEFNKAIVSV

>member
-7 TFANNMTKFGTVDQ
+7 TFAKQMKKFGTPAQ
-21 QQKKL
+21 QEQKVVQK
-26 TKTLGVSPN
+26 LGVSPN

-49 NNKIPVTQVA
+49 NNKIPVTQMS

-89 PAQLGSN
+89 PAQLGAN

-122 RKSGKKEWVAYITNK
+122 RKSGEKEWVAYITNK

-142 EFPVGSKAP
+142 EFAIGSKAP
-151 LVAQDFA
+151 IVAQDFA

-193 TQKMRAQFE
+193 TKKMREKFE

-210 SGYWQKIDVAKG
+210 SGYWQKIDVTKG
-222 ATQQHCLSGTQ
+222 AVQQHCLSSAQ
-233 LTTIAMALESYGSAR
+233 LSAVALPLESYGSAR

-263 IGVALY
+263 IGVVLY

-281 RNILSFQG
+281 RNILSFKG
-289 IDSFLKEDKDG
+289 VDSFLKENKDG

-312 IDNMKQNLVANSI
+312 IDNIESTLKQNLIS
-325 QAKFK
+325 AKFK
-330 IIDSNEEQRKKITD
+330 NIEANKNTALGHLQYDPRITAH
-344 PYLQA
+344 L
-349 AIQRAERM
+349 
-357 GDKKGLENLKNVEK
+357 DKKTVDQVKKNIEKTVEQHK
-371 NAPAKAAAELGKQR
+371 VSAHQ
-385 AEAIKKATVDGNN
+385 EAIVQGNKAWGEYR
-398 AWKKYQA
+398 KE
-405 QLDMNGLE
+405 LDMDALD

-431 RYVDDHYNWLISPNL
+431 RYVDDHYNWLVSSNL

-459 KQGKTPKES
+459 KEGKVSKES

-487 QKGKDLLNKWICEKK
+487 QKGKDLLNKWICEKN

-516 NKRLIDEY
+516 NKVLMDEY
-524 AKIFESPSSTKDLL
+524 AKIFESPSSAKDLL
-538 DYSKQS
+538 DYTKQ
-544 FGVFTAADAAFDS
+544 GFTTFKEADAAFDS
-557 WLGSIE
+557 WLSNIE
-563 GKKFISAQNFKL
+563 GRKFISANDFKW
-575 PEKLLYW
+575 PDKLFYW
-582 MSLML
+582 ISLML

-596 IRLKT
+596 IRLRT
-601 LHISQITV
+601 INISTITI
-609 MATQGAQRH
+609 MAREGAQRH

-631 QQVPLMR
+631 QQVPLTR
-638 LMYNLEFRAAAI
+638 LMYNLEFRNAAI
-650 AALPQT
+650 ASLPQS
-656 GTTYTYRNTRAVEIK
+656 GMAYTYRNTRAIEIK

-694 IFELLNFY
+694 VFELLNFY

-733 FDMLGESWSRKTVT
+733 FDMLGESWGRKTIN

-762 LGTLGAIA
+762 LGILGGIA
-770 GLYIDTKN
+770 GLYSDKVSYDDSSSLIVKR
-778 ITETNSNIIKVVLG
+778 IILIRMAANLAVL
-792 ARLIISLSLFV
+792 V
-803 GQVGLLLSSVTPFLK
+803 GQAGALASAVIQYTEIVF
-818 ESIFKRGIV
+818 IKR
-827 KITTARLTAFLM
+827 ALTKFTSNALVAFLM

-846 LTFISVGLVVVE
+846 LNLLTLGLISVE
-858 VLLKKYVL
+858 ILLKKYIL
-866 DDAMEDWCQKTA
+866 DDAMKDWCQKTA
-878 FKLVSDPKKESMFK
+878 FKLVSDPKKESIFK
-892 STFRNEKKFKNID
+892 SASRNEKKFKNAD

>member
-7 TFANNMTKFGTVDQ
+7 TFAKQMKKFGTPAQ
-21 QQKKL
+21 QEQKVVQK
-26 TKTLGVSPN
+26 LGVSPN

-49 NNKIPVTQVA
+49 NNKIPVTQMS

-89 PAQLGSN
+89 PAQLGGN

-142 EFPVGSKAP
+142 EFAIGSKAP
-151 LVAQDFA
+151 IVAQDFA

-193 TQKMRAQFE
+193 TKKMREQFE

-210 SGYWQKIDVAKG
+210 SGYWQKIDVTKG
-222 ATQQHCLSGTQ
+222 AVQQHCLSSTQ
-233 LTTIAMALESYGSAR
+233 LSAVALPLESYGSAR

-281 RNILSFQG
+281 RNILSFKG
-289 IDSFLKEDKDG
+289 VDSFLKENKDG

-312 IDNMKQNLVANSI
+312 IDNIESTLKQNLIS
-325 QAKFK
+325 AKFK
-330 IIDSNEEQRKKITD
+330 NIEANKNTALGHLQYDPRITAH
-344 PYLQA
+344 L
-349 AIQRAERM
+349 
-357 GDKKGLENLKNVEK
+357 DKKTVDQVKKNIEK
-371 NAPAKAAAELGKQR
+371 TSEQHKVSAHQ
-385 AEAIKKATVDGNN
+385 EAIVQGNKAWGEYR
-398 AWKKYQA
+398 KE
-405 QLDMNGLE
+405 LDMDALD

-431 RYVDDHYNWLISPNL
+431 RYVDDHYNWLVSSNL

-459 KQGKTPKES
+459 KEGKVSKES

-487 QKGKDLLNKWICEKK
+487 QRGKDLLNKWICEKK
-502 VSDKN
+502 VPDKN

-516 NKRLIDEY
+516 NKVLMDEY
-524 AKIFESPSSTKDLL
+524 AKIFESPSSAKDLL
-538 DYSKQS
+538 DYSKQ
-544 FGVFTAADAAFDS
+544 GFTTFKEADAAFDS
-557 WLGSIE
+557 WLSSIE
-563 GKKFISAQNFKL
+563 GRKFISANDFKWSD
-575 PEKLLYW
+575 KLFYW
-582 MSLML
+582 ISLML

-596 IRLKT
+596 IRLRT
-601 LHISQITV
+601 INISTITI
-609 MATQGAQRH
+609 MAREGAQRH

-631 QQVPLMR
+631 QQVPLTR
-638 LMYNLEFRAAAI
+638 LMYNLEFRNAAI
-650 AALPQT
+650 ASLPQS
-656 GTTYTYRNTRAVEIK
+656 GMAYTYRNTRAIEIK

-694 IFELLNFY
+694 VFELLNFY

-718 SVQLVGS
+718 SLQLTGAL
-725 MFSVSAVA
+725 FTLTSAT
-733 FDMLGESWSRKTVT
+733 FEMLGEVWSKKGVTVANST
-747 GAAASAAAFR
+747 AALR
-757 LTAGS
+757 ITAG
-762 LGTLGAIA
+762 GMGVI
-770 GLYIDTKN
+770 GG
-778 ITETNSNIIKVVLG
+778 II
-792 ARLIISLSLFV
+792 
-803 GQVGLLLSSVTPFLK
+803 
-818 ESIFKRGIV
+818 
-827 KITTARLTAFLM
+827 
-839 GARVVAG
+839 
-846 LTFISVGLVVVE
+846 GLVVDSKNLKDTTNNTLK
-858 VLLKKYVL
+858 LLLTFKIAANFLLAVSQTLVFTSVVVSHIEWQLTKKLSIKLSSSVIVARLASARFLAGINIITIGLVALEFALKNWVL
-866 DDAMEDWCQKTA
+866 DDALKDWCQKSAFHKAKSGEKPFKTA
-878 FKLVSDPKKESMFK
+878 
-892 STFRNEKKFKNID
+892 D
-905 EEYEEFMKAIVSV
+905 EEYEEFNKAIVSV

>member
-7 TFANNMTKFGTVDQ
+7 TFAKQMKKFGTPAQ
-21 QQKKL
+21 QEQKVVQK
-26 TKTLGVSPN
+26 LGVSPN

-49 NNKIPVTQVA
+49 NNKIPVTQMS

-89 PAQLGSN
+89 PAQLGAN

-142 EFPVGSKAP
+142 EFAIGSKAP
-151 LVAQDFA
+151 IVAQDFA

-193 TQKMRAQFE
+193 TKKMREKFE

-210 SGYWQKIDVAKG
+210 SGYWQKIDVTKG
-222 ATQQHCLSGTQ
+222 AVQQHCLSSAQ
-233 LTTIAMALESYGSAR
+233 LSAVALPLESYGSAR

-281 RNILSFQG
+281 RNILSFKG
-289 IDSFLKEDKDG
+289 VDSFLKENKDG

-312 IDNMKQNLVANSI
+312 IDNIESTLKQNLIS
-325 QAKFK
+325 AKFK
-330 IIDSNEEQRKKITD
+330 NIEANKNTALGHLQYDPRITAH
-344 PYLQA
+344 L
-349 AIQRAERM
+349 
-357 GDKKGLENLKNVEK
+357 DKKTVDQVKKNIEKTVEQHK
-371 NAPAKAAAELGKQR
+371 VSAHQ
-385 AEAIKKATVDGNN
+385 EAIVQGNKAWGEYR
-398 AWKKYQA
+398 KE
-405 QLDMNGLE
+405 LDMDALD

-426 YAAAA
+426 YAAVA
-431 RYVDDHYNWLISPNL
+431 RYVDDHYNWLVSSNL

-459 KQGKTPKES
+459 KEGKVSKES

-487 QKGKDLLNKWICEKK
+487 QKGKDLLNKWICEKN

-516 NKRLIDEY
+516 NKVLMDEY
-524 AKIFESPSSTKDLL
+524 AKIFESPSSAKDLL
-538 DYSKQS
+538 DYSKQ
-544 FGVFTAADAAFDS
+544 GFTTFKEADAAFDS
-557 WLGSIE
+557 WLSSIE
-563 GKKFISAQNFKL
+563 GRKFISANDFKW
-575 PEKLLYW
+575 PDKLFYW
-582 MSLML
+582 ISLML

-596 IRLKT
+596 IRLRT
-601 LHISQITV
+601 INISTITI
-609 MATQGAQRH
+609 MAREGAQRH

-631 QQVPLMR
+631 QQVPLTR
-638 LMYNLEFRAAAI
+638 LMYNLEFRSAAI
-650 AALPQT
+650 ASLPQSDMA
-656 GTTYTYRNTRAVEIK
+656 YTYRNTRAIEIK

-694 IFELLNFY
+694 VFELLNFY

-733 FDMLGESWSRKTVT
+733 FDMLGESWGRKTIN

-762 LGTLGAIA
+762 LGILGGIA
-770 GLYIDTKN
+770 GLYSDKVSYDDSSSLIVKR
-778 ITETNSNIIKVVLG
+778 IILIRMAANLAVL
-792 ARLIISLSLFV
+792 V
-803 GQVGLLLSSVTPFLK
+803 GQAGVLASAVIQYTEIVF
-818 ESIFKRGIV
+818 IKR
-827 KITTARLTAFLM
+827 ALTKFTSNALVAFLM

-846 LTFISVGLVVVE
+846 FNLLTLGLISVE
-858 VLLKKYVL
+858 ILLKKYIL
-866 DDAMEDWCQKTA
+866 DDAMKDWCQKTA
-878 FKLVSDPKKESMFK
+878 FKLVSDPKKESIFK
-892 STFRNEKKFKNID
+892 SASRNEKKFKNAD

>member
-7 TFANNMTKFGTVDQ
+7 TFAKQMKKFGTPAQ
-21 QQKKL
+21 QEQKVVQK
-26 TKTLGVSPN
+26 LGVSPN

-49 NNKIPVTQVA
+49 NNKIPVTQVS

-81 ARLGVKPL
+81 ARLGVKSL
-89 PAQLGSN
+89 PAQLGAN

-142 EFPVGSKAP
+142 EFAIGSKAP
-151 LVAQDFA
+151 IVAQDFA

-171 TIPSVNNDD
+171 TIPSVNNDV

-193 TQKMRAQFE
+193 TKKMREQFE

-210 SGYWQKIDVAKG
+210 SGYWQKIDVTKG
-222 ATQQHCLSGTQ
+222 AVQQHCLSSAQ
-233 LTTIAMALESYGSAR
+233 LSAVALPLESYGSAR

-269 DPIGITSKLNED
+269 DPIGITSKLNEE
-281 RNILSFQG
+281 RNILSFKG
-289 IDSFLKEDKDG
+289 IDSFLKENKDG

-312 IDNMKQNLVANSI
+312 IDNIESTLKQNLIS
-325 QAKFK
+325 AKFK
-330 IIDSNEEQRKKITD
+330 NIEANKNTALGHLQYDPRITAH
-344 PYLQA
+344 L
-349 AIQRAERM
+349 
-357 GDKKGLENLKNVEK
+357 DKKTVDQVKKNIEK
-371 NAPAKAAAELGKQR
+371 TAEQHKVSAHQ
-385 AEAIKKATVDGNN
+385 EAIVQGNKAWGEYR
-398 AWKKYQA
+398 KE
-405 QLDMNGLE
+405 LDMDALD

-431 RYVDDHYNWLISPNL
+431 RYVDDHYNWLVSSNL

-459 KQGKTPKES
+459 KEGKVSKES

-487 QKGKDLLNKWICEKK
+487 QKGKDLLNKWICEKN

-516 NKRLIDEY
+516 NKVLMDEY
-524 AKIFESPSSTKDLL
+524 AKIFESPSSAKDLL
-538 DYSKQS
+538 DYSKQ
-544 FGVFTAADAAFDS
+544 GFTTFKEADAAFDS
-557 WLGSIE
+557 WLSSIE
-563 GKKFISAQNFKL
+563 GRKFISANDFKW
-575 PEKLLYW
+575 PDKLFYW
-582 MSLML
+582 ISLML

-596 IRLKT
+596 IRLRT
-601 LHISQITV
+601 INISTITI
-609 MATQGAQRH
+609 MAREGAQRH

-631 QQVPLMR
+631 QQVPLTR
-638 LMYNLEFRAAAI
+638 LMYNLEFRNAAI
-650 AALPQT
+650 ASLPQS
-656 GTTYTYRNTRAVEIK
+656 GMAYTYRNTRAIEIK

-694 IFELLNFY
+694 VFELLNFY

-718 SVQLVGS
+718 SLQLTGAL
-725 MFSVSAVA
+725 FTLTSAT
-733 FDMLGESWSRKTVT
+733 FEMLGEGWSKKGVTVANST
-747 GAAASAAAFR
+747 AALR
-757 LTAGS
+757 ITAG
-762 LGTLGAIA
+762 GMGVI
-770 GLYIDTKN
+770 GG
-778 ITETNSNIIKVVLG
+778 II
-792 ARLIISLSLFV
+792 
-803 GQVGLLLSSVTPFLK
+803 
-818 ESIFKRGIV
+818 
-827 KITTARLTAFLM
+827 
-839 GARVVAG
+839 
-846 LTFISVGLVVVE
+846 GLVVDSKNLKDTTNNTLK
-858 VLLKKYVL
+858 LLLTFKIAANFLLAVSQTLVFTSVVVSHIEWQLTKKLSIKLSSSVIVARLASARFLAGINIITIGLVALEFALKNWVL
-866 DDAMEDWCQKTA
+866 DDALKDWCQKSAFHKAKSGEKPFKTA
-878 FKLVSDPKKESMFK
+878 
-892 STFRNEKKFKNID
+892 D
-905 EEYEEFMKAIVSV
+905 EEYEEFNKAIVSV

>member
-7 TFANNMTKFGTVDQ
+7 TFANNIKKFGTVDQ

-49 NNKIPVTQVA
+49 NKKIPVTQVSD
-59 KKECTNFCRPTGI
+59 KPCPNFCRPTGI

-81 ARLGVKPL
+81 ARVGGKPL
-89 PAQLGSN
+89 PAQLGIN

-142 EFPVGSKAP
+142 EFPLGSKAP
-151 LVAQDFA
+151 IVASDFN

-171 TIPSVNNDD
+171 TIPSVNNDE
-180 AQTVYLLHAHAPL
+180 AQMVYLLHAHAPL
-193 TQKMRAQFE
+193 TQKMRTQFE

-222 ATQQHCLSGTQ
+222 ATQQHCLSNTQ
-233 LTTIAMALESYGSAR
+233 LSTVATPLETYGSNR

-263 IGVALY
+263 IGIALY

-281 RNILSFQG
+281 RNILSFKG
-289 IDSFLKEDKDG
+289 VDDFLKEKKNG

-312 IDNMKQNLVANSI
+312 IDNIESTLKQNLIS
-325 QAKFK
+325 AKFK
-330 IIDSNEEQRKKITD
+330 QIETQKNTALGHLQYDPRITAH
-344 PYLQA
+344 L
-349 AIQRAERM
+349 
-357 GDKKGLENLKNVEK
+357 DKKTLDQVKKNVEK
-371 NAPAKAAAELGKQR
+371 TAEQHKISAHQ
-385 AEAIKKATVDGNN
+385 EAIVKGDKAW
-398 AWKKYQA
+398 AKYREE
-405 QLDMNGLE
+405 LDMDSLD
-413 KFRKDVDKKSEES
+413 KFRKDVDKKSDES
-426 YAAAA
+426 YSAAV
-431 RYVDDHYNWLISPNL
+431 RYVDDHYNWLVSSNL
-446 LKGLFYFDQSEEL
+446 LKGLFYFDQTEVL

-502 VSDKN
+502 ASDKN
-507 LFLRAYCFN
+507 LFLRAYCLN
-516 NKRLIDEY
+516 NKILIDEY

-563 GKKFISAQNFKL
+563 GKKFISVNDFKWQ
-575 PEKLLYW
+575 EKLFYW

-609 MATQGAQRH
+609 MATQGARRH
-618 TAQLLYLRSGNLA
+618 TAQLLYLRSGSLA
-631 QQVPLMR
+631 QQLPLMR

-650 AALPQT
+650 ASLAQT
-656 GTTYTYRNTRAVEIK
+656 GATYTYRNTRAVEIK

-733 FDMLGESWSRKTVT
+733 FDMLGESWSRKAVT
-747 GAAASAAAFR
+747 GAAASAAGFR

-762 LGTLGAIA
+762 LGTLGGITGLYVDSKTLKETNSVVIQTMLFTRILINLGLSVGQTGVLASAILQYSKNAVIKRVLTKFTANALVAFLMSARVIA
-770 GLYIDTKN
+770 GLN
-778 ITETNSNIIKVVLG
+778 LITLG
-792 ARLIISLSLFV
+792 LISAEI
-803 GQVGLLLSSVTPFLK
+803 
-818 ESIFKRGIV
+818 
-827 KITTARLTAFLM
+827 
-839 GARVVAG
+839 
-846 LTFISVGLVVVE
+846 
-858 VLLKKYVL
+858 LLKKYVL
-866 DDAMEDWCQKTA
+866 DDAMKDWCQKTA
-878 FKLVSDPKKESMFK
+878 FKLVSDPKKESILK
-892 STFRNEKKFKNID
+892 SASRNEEKFKTAD

>member
-7 TFANNMTKFGTVDQ
+7 TFAKQMKKFGTPAQ
-21 QQKKL
+21 QEQKVVQK
-26 TKTLGVSPN
+26 LGVSPN

-49 NNKIPVTQVA
+49 NNKIPVTQVS

-89 PAQLGSN
+89 PAQLGGN

-107 TVRMIDSGYIYLLIK
+107 TIRMIDSGYIYLLIK

-142 EFPVGSKAP
+142 EFAIGSKAP
-151 LVAQDFA
+151 IVAQDFA

-193 TQKMRAQFE
+193 TKKMREQFE

-210 SGYWQKIDVAKG
+210 SGYWQKIDVTKG
-222 ATQQHCLSGTQ
+222 AVQQHCLSSAQ
-233 LTTIAMALESYGSAR
+233 LSAVALPLESYGSAR

-281 RNILSFQG
+281 RNILSFKG
-289 IDSFLKEDKDG
+289 VDSFLKENKDG

-312 IDNMKQNLVANSI
+312 IDNIESTLKQNLIS
-325 QAKFK
+325 AKFK
-330 IIDSNEEQRKKITD
+330 NIEANKNTTLGHLQYDPRITAH
-344 PYLQA
+344 L
-349 AIQRAERM
+349 
-357 GDKKGLENLKNVEK
+357 DKKTLDQVKKNVEK
-371 NAPAKAAAELGKQR
+371 TAEQHKVSAHQ
-385 AEAIKKATVDGNN
+385 EAIVQGNKAWG
-398 AWKKYQA
+398 KYREE
-405 QLDMNGLE
+405 LDMDALD
-413 KFRKDVDKKSEES
+413 KFRKDIDKKSEES

-431 RYVDDHYNWLISPNL
+431 RYVDDHYNWLVSSNL

-459 KQGKTPKES
+459 KEGKVSKES

-502 VSDKN
+502 VPDKN

-516 NKRLIDEY
+516 NKVLMDEY
-524 AKIFESPSSTKDLL
+524 AKIFESPSSAKDLL
-538 DYSKQS
+538 DYSKQ
-544 FGVFTAADAAFDS
+544 GFTIFKEADAAFDS
-557 WLGSIE
+557 WLSSIE
-563 GKKFISAQNFKL
+563 GKKFISANDFKW
-575 PEKLLYW
+575 PDKLFYW
-582 MSLML
+582 ISLML
-587 NTALKEFGD
+587 NTALKEFSD

-601 LHISQITV
+601 IHISQISV

-638 LMYNLEFRAAAI
+638 LMYNLEFRNAANAS
-650 AALPQT
+650 LPQS
-656 GTTYTYRNTRAVEIK
+656 GIAYTYRNTRAIEIK
-671 NSVSLAVKGQPDI
+671 NSVSLAVKGQSDI

-694 IFELLNFY
+694 VFELLNFY

-725 MFSVSAVA
+725 LFSVSAVA
-733 FDMLGESWSRKTVT
+733 FDMLGESWGRKTTVD
-747 GAAASAAAFR
+747 AAASAAKFR

-762 LGTLGAIA
+762 LGTLGGIT
-770 GLYIDTKN
+770 GLYVDYKN
-778 ITETNSNIIKVVLG
+778 IKEASSDILATI
-792 ARLIISLSLFV
+792 LIF
-803 GQVGLLLSSVTPFLK
+803 
-818 ESIFKRGIV
+818 
-827 KITTARLTAFLM
+827 RLTINVALTIGQAGVLASAVIQYTKYTLVKRAVTKFTSNALVAFLM
-839 GARVVAG
+839 GARVIAG
-846 LTFISVGLVVVE
+846 LNLLTLGLMAIEVV
-858 VLLKKYVL
+858 LKKWVL
-866 DDAMEDWCQKTA
+866 DDALKDWCQKTD
-878 FKLVSDPKKESMFK
+878 FKLPSDPKKESLFK
-892 STFRNEKKFKNID
+892 SASRSEKKFQNAD

>member
-7 TFANNMTKFGTVDQ
+7 TFAKQMKKFGTPAQ
-21 QQKKL
+21 QEQKVVQK
-26 TKTLGVSPN
+26 LGVSPN

-49 NNKIPVTQVA
+49 NNKIPVTQMS

-89 PAQLGSN
+89 PAQLGAN

-142 EFPVGSKAP
+142 EFAIGSKAP
-151 LVAQDFA
+151 IVAQDFA

-193 TQKMRAQFE
+193 TKKMREKFE

-210 SGYWQKIDVAKG
+210 SGYWQKIDVTKG
-222 ATQQHCLSGTQ
+222 AVQQHCLSSAQ
-233 LTTIAMALESYGSAR
+233 LSAVALPLESYGSAR

-281 RNILSFQG
+281 RNILSFKG
-289 IDSFLKEDKDG
+289 ADSFLKENKDG

-312 IDNMKQNLVANSI
+312 IDNIESTLKQNLIS
-325 QAKFK
+325 AKFK
-330 IIDSNEEQRKKITD
+330 NIEANKNTALGHLQYDPRITAH
-344 PYLQA
+344 L
-349 AIQRAERM
+349 
-357 GDKKGLENLKNVEK
+357 DKKTVDQVKKNIEKTVEQHK
-371 NAPAKAAAELGKQR
+371 VSAHQ
-385 AEAIKKATVDGNN
+385 EAIVQGNKAWGEYR
-398 AWKKYQA
+398 KE
-405 QLDMNGLE
+405 LDMDALD

-431 RYVDDHYNWLISPNL
+431 RYVDDHYNWLVSSNL

-459 KQGKTPKES
+459 KEGKVSKES

-487 QKGKDLLNKWICEKK
+487 QKGKDLLNKWICEKN

-516 NKRLIDEY
+516 NKVLMDEY
-524 AKIFESPSSTKDLL
+524 AKIFESPSSAKDLL
-538 DYSKQS
+538 DYSKQ
-544 FGVFTAADAAFDS
+544 GFTTFKEADAAFDS
-557 WLGSIE
+557 WLSSIE
-563 GKKFISAQNFKL
+563 GRKFISANDFKW
-575 PEKLLYW
+575 PDKLFYW
-582 MSLML
+582 ISLML

-596 IRLKT
+596 IRLRT
-601 LHISQITV
+601 INISTITI
-609 MATQGAQRH
+609 MAREGAQRH

-631 QQVPLMR
+631 QQVPLTR
-638 LMYNLEFRAAAI
+638 LMYNLEFRNAAI
-650 AALPQT
+650 ASLPQS
-656 GTTYTYRNTRAVEIK
+656 GMAYTYRNTRAIEIK

-694 IFELLNFY
+694 VFELLNFY

-733 FDMLGESWSRKTVT
+733 FDMLGESWGRKAIN

-762 LGTLGAIA
+762 LGILGGIA
-770 GLYIDTKN
+770 GLYSDKVSYDDSSSLIVKR
-778 ITETNSNIIKVVLG
+778 IILIRMAANLAVL
-792 ARLIISLSLFV
+792 V
-803 GQVGLLLSSVTPFLK
+803 GQAGVLASAVIQYTEIVF
-818 ESIFKRGIV
+818 IKR
-827 KITTARLTAFLM
+827 ALTKFTSNALVAFLM

-846 LTFISVGLVVVE
+846 LNLLTLGLISVE
-858 VLLKKYVL
+858 ILLKKYIL
-866 DDAMEDWCQKTA
+866 DDAMKDWCQKTA
-878 FKLVSDPKKESMFK
+878 FKLVSDPKKESIFK
-892 STFRNEKKFKNID
+892 SASRNEKKFKNAD

>member
-7 TFANNMTKFGTVDQ
+7 TFAKQMKKFGTPAQ
-21 QQKKL
+21 QEQKVVQK
-26 TKTLGVSPN
+26 LGVSPN

-49 NNKIPVTQVA
+49 NNKIPVTQMS

-89 PAQLGSN
+89 PAQLGAN

-142 EFPVGSKAP
+142 EFAIGSKAP
-151 LVAQDFA
+151 IVAQDFA

-193 TQKMRAQFE
+193 TKKMREKFE

-210 SGYWQKIDVAKG
+210 SGYWQKIDVTKG
-222 ATQQHCLSGTQ
+222 AVQQHCLSSAQ
-233 LTTIAMALESYGSAR
+233 LSAVALPLESYGSAR

-281 RNILSFQG
+281 RNILSFKG
-289 IDSFLKEDKDG
+289 VDSFLKENKDG

-312 IDNMKQNLVANSI
+312 IDNIESTLKQNLIS
-325 QAKFK
+325 AKFK
-330 IIDSNEEQRKKITD
+330 NIEANKNTALGHLQYDPRITAH
-344 PYLQA
+344 L
-349 AIQRAERM
+349 
-357 GDKKGLENLKNVEK
+357 DKKTVDQVKKNIEKTVEQHK
-371 NAPAKAAAELGKQR
+371 VSAHQ
-385 AEAIKKATVDGNN
+385 EAIVQGNKAWGEYR
-398 AWKKYQA
+398 KE
-405 QLDMNGLE
+405 LDMDALD

-431 RYVDDHYNWLISPNL
+431 RYVDDHYNWLVSSNL

-459 KQGKTPKES
+459 KEGKVSKES

-487 QKGKDLLNKWICEKK
+487 QKGKDLLNKWICEKN

-516 NKRLIDEY
+516 NKVLMDEY
-524 AKIFESPSSTKDLL
+524 AKIFESPSSAKDLL
-538 DYSKQS
+538 DYSKQ
-544 FGVFTAADAAFDS
+544 GFTTFKEADAAFDS
-557 WLGSIE
+557 WLSSIE
-563 GKKFISAQNFKL
+563 GRKFISANDFKW
-575 PEKLLYW
+575 PDKLFYW
-582 MSLML
+582 ISLML

-596 IRLKT
+596 IRLRT
-601 LHISQITV
+601 INISTITI
-609 MATQGAQRH
+609 MAREGAQRH

-631 QQVPLMR
+631 QQVPLTR
-638 LMYNLEFRAAAI
+638 LMYNLEFRNAAI
-650 AALPQT
+650 ASLPQS
-656 GTTYTYRNTRAVEIK
+656 GMAYTYRNTRAIEIK

-694 IFELLNFY
+694 VFELLNFY

-718 SVQLVGS
+718 SLQLTGAL
-725 MFSVSAVA
+725 FTLTSAT
-733 FDMLGESWSRKTVT
+733 FEMLGEVWSKKGVTVANST
-747 GAAASAAAFR
+747 AALR
-757 LTAGS
+757 ITAG
-762 LGTLGAIA
+762 GMGVI
-770 GLYIDTKN
+770 GG
-778 ITETNSNIIKVVLG
+778 II
-792 ARLIISLSLFV
+792 
-803 GQVGLLLSSVTPFLK
+803 
-818 ESIFKRGIV
+818 
-827 KITTARLTAFLM
+827 
-839 GARVVAG
+839 
-846 LTFISVGLVVVE
+846 GLVVDSKNLKDTTNNTLKLLLTFKIAANFLLAVSQTLVFTSV
-858 VLLKKYVL
+858 VLSHIEWQLTKKLSIKLSSSVIVARLASARFLAGINIITIGLVALEFALKNWVL
-866 DDAMEDWCQKTA
+866 DDALKDWCQKSAFHKAKSGEKPFKTA
-878 FKLVSDPKKESMFK
+878 
-892 STFRNEKKFKNID
+892 D
-905 EEYEEFMKAIVSV
+905 EEYEEFNKAIVSV

>member
-7 TFANNMTKFGTVDQ
+7 TFAKQMKKFGTPAQ
-21 QQKKL
+21 QEQKVVQK
-26 TKTLGVSPN
+26 LGVSPN

-49 NNKIPVTQVA
+49 NNKIPVTQMS

-89 PAQLGSN
+89 PAQLGGN

-142 EFPVGSKAP
+142 EFPIGSKAP
-151 LVAQDFA
+151 IVAQDFA

-193 TQKMRAQFE
+193 TKKMREKFE

-210 SGYWQKIDVAKG
+210 SGYWQKIDVTKG
-222 ATQQHCLSGTQ
+222 AVQQHCLSSAQ
-233 LTTIAMALESYGSAR
+233 LSAVALPLESYGSAR

-281 RNILSFQG
+281 RNILSFKG
-289 IDSFLKEDKDG
+289 VDSFLKENKDG

-312 IDNMKQNLVANSI
+312 IDNIESTLKQNLIS
-325 QAKFK
+325 AKFK
-330 IIDSNEEQRKKITD
+330 NIEAKKNTALGHLQYDPRITAH
-344 PYLQA
+344 L
-349 AIQRAERM
+349 
-357 GDKKGLENLKNVEK
+357 DKKTVDQVKKNIEK
-371 NAPAKAAAELGKQR
+371 TAEQHKVSAHQ
-385 AEAIKKATVDGNN
+385 EAIVQGNKAWGEYR
-398 AWKKYQA
+398 KE
-405 QLDMNGLE
+405 LDMDALD

-431 RYVDDHYNWLISPNL
+431 RYVDDHYNWLVSSNL

-516 NKRLIDEY
+516 NKVLMDEY
-524 AKIFESPSSTKDLL
+524 AKIFESPSSAKDLL

-544 FGVFTAADAAFDS
+544 FSMFTAADAAFDS

-563 GKKFISAQNFKL
+563 GKKFISANDFKW
-575 PEKLLYW
+575 PDKLFYW
-582 MSLML
+582 ISLML

-596 IRLKT
+596 IRLRT
-601 LHISQITV
+601 INISTITI
-609 MATQGAQRH
+609 MAREGAQRH

-631 QQVPLMR
+631 QQIPLMR

-650 AALPQT
+650 SSLPQS
-656 GTTYTYRNTRAVEIK
+656 GMTYTYRNTRAVEIK

-694 IFELLNFY
+694 VFELLNFY

-733 FDMLGESWSRKTVT
+733 FDMLGESWSRRTAT

-762 LGTLGAIA
+762 LGILGGIA
-770 GLYIDTKN
+770 GLYSDKVSYDDSSSLIVKR
-778 ITETNSNIIKVVLG
+778 IILIRMASNIAVL
-792 ARLIISLSLFV
+792 V
-803 GQVGLLLSSVTPFLK
+803 GQAGVLASAVIQYTEIVF
-818 ESIFKRGIV
+818 IKR
-827 KITTARLTAFLM
+827 ALTKFTSNALVAFLM

-846 LTFISVGLVVVE
+846 LNLLTLGLISVE
-858 VLLKKYVL
+858 ILLKKYIL
-866 DDAMEDWCQKTA
+866 DDAMKDWCQKTA
-878 FKLVSDPKKESMFK
+878 FKLASDPKKESIFK
-892 STFRNEKKFKNID
+892 SASRNEKKFKNAD

>member
-7 TFANNMTKFGTVDQ
+7 TFAKQMKKFGTPAQ
-21 QQKKL
+21 QEQKVVQK
-26 TKTLGVSPN
+26 LGVSPN

-49 NNKIPVTQVA
+49 NNKIPVTQMS

-72 NILPLKYSV
+72 SILPLKYSV

-89 PAQLGSN
+89 PAQLGGN

-142 EFPVGSKAP
+142 EFPIGSKAP
-151 LVAQDFA
+151 IVAQDFA

-193 TQKMRAQFE
+193 TKKIREKFE

-210 SGYWQKIDVAKG
+210 SGYWQKIDVTKG
-222 ATQQHCLSGTQ
+222 AVQQHCLSSAQ
-233 LTTIAMALESYGSAR
+233 LSAVALPLESYGSAR

-281 RNILSFQG
+281 RNILSFKG
-289 IDSFLKEDKDG
+289 VDSFLKENKDG

-312 IDNMKQNLVANSI
+312 IDNIESTLKQNLIS
-325 QAKFK
+325 AKFK
-330 IIDSNEEQRKKITD
+330 NIEANKNTALGHLQYDPRITAH
-344 PYLQA
+344 L
-349 AIQRAERM
+349 
-357 GDKKGLENLKNVEK
+357 DKKTVDQVKKNIEK
-371 NAPAKAAAELGKQR
+371 TAEQHKVSAHQ
-385 AEAIKKATVDGNN
+385 EAIVQGNKAWGEYR
-398 AWKKYQA
+398 KE
-405 QLDMNGLE
+405 LDMDALD

-431 RYVDDHYNWLISPNL
+431 RYVDDHYNWLVSSNL

-459 KQGKTPKES
+459 KEGKVSKES

-487 QKGKDLLNKWICEKK
+487 QKGKDLLNKWICEKN

-516 NKRLIDEY
+516 NKVLMDEY
-524 AKIFESPSSTKDLL
+524 AKIFESPSSAKDLL
-538 DYSKQS
+538 DYSKQ
-544 FGVFTAADAAFDS
+544 GFTTFKEADAAFDS
-557 WLGSIE
+557 WLSSIE
-563 GKKFISAQNFKL
+563 GRKFISANDFKW
-575 PEKLLYW
+575 PDKLFYW
-582 MSLML
+582 ISLML

-596 IRLKT
+596 IRLRT
-601 LHISQITV
+601 INISTITI
-609 MATQGAQRH
+609 MAREGAQRH

-631 QQVPLMR
+631 QQVPLTR
-638 LMYNLEFRAAAI
+638 LMYNLEFRNAAI
-650 AALPQT
+650 ASLPQS
-656 GTTYTYRNTRAVEIK
+656 GMAYTYRNTRAIEIK

-694 IFELLNFY
+694 VFELLNFY

-718 SVQLVGS
+718 SLQLTGAL
-725 MFSVSAVA
+725 FTLTSAT
-733 FDMLGESWSRKTVT
+733 FEMLGEGWSKKGVTVANST
-747 GAAASAAAFR
+747 AALR
-757 LTAGS
+757 ITAG
-762 LGTLGAIA
+762 GMGVI
-770 GLYIDTKN
+770 GG
-778 ITETNSNIIKVVLG
+778 II
-792 ARLIISLSLFV
+792 
-803 GQVGLLLSSVTPFLK
+803 
-818 ESIFKRGIV
+818 
-827 KITTARLTAFLM
+827 
-839 GARVVAG
+839 
-846 LTFISVGLVVVE
+846 GLVVDSKNLKDTTNNTLK
-858 VLLKKYVL
+858 LLLTFKIAANFLLAVSQTLVFTSVVVSHIEWQLTKKLSIKLSSSVIVARLASARFLAGINIITIGLVALEFALKNWVL
-866 DDAMEDWCQKTA
+866 DDALKDWCQKSAFHKAKSGEKPFKTA
-878 FKLVSDPKKESMFK
+878 
-892 STFRNEKKFKNID
+892 D
-905 EEYEEFMKAIVSV
+905 EEYEEFNKAIVSV

>member
-7 TFANNMTKFGTVDQ
+7 TFAKQMKKFGTPAQ
-21 QQKKL
+21 QEQKVVQK
-26 TKTLGVSPN
+26 LGVSPN
-35 PSKISQQAAASTTQ
+35 PSKISQQAATSTTQ
-49 NNKIPVTQVA
+49 NNKIPVTQMS

-89 PAQLGSN
+89 PAQLGGN

-142 EFPVGSKAP
+142 EFPIGSKAP
-151 LVAQDFA
+151 IVAQDFA

-193 TQKMRAQFE
+193 TKKIREKFE

-210 SGYWQKIDVAKG
+210 SGYWQKIDVTKG
-222 ATQQHCLSGTQ
+222 AVQQHCLSSAQ
-233 LTTIAMALESYGSAR
+233 LSAVALPLESYGSAR

-281 RNILSFQG
+281 RNILSFKG
-289 IDSFLKEDKDG
+289 VDSFLKENKDG

-312 IDNMKQNLVANSI
+312 IDNIESTLKQNLIS
-325 QAKFK
+325 AKFK
-330 IIDSNEEQRKKITD
+330 NIEANKNTALGHLQYDPRITAH
-344 PYLQA
+344 L
-349 AIQRAERM
+349 
-357 GDKKGLENLKNVEK
+357 DKKTVDQVKKNIEK
-371 NAPAKAAAELGKQR
+371 TAEQHKVSAHQ
-385 AEAIKKATVDGNN
+385 EAIVQGNKAWGEYR
-398 AWKKYQA
+398 KE
-405 QLDMNGLE
+405 LDMDALD

-431 RYVDDHYNWLISPNL
+431 RYVDDHYNWLVSSNL

-459 KQGKTPKES
+459 KEGKVSKES

-487 QKGKDLLNKWICEKK
+487 QKGKDLLNKWICEKN

-516 NKRLIDEY
+516 NKVLMDEY
-524 AKIFESPSSTKDLL
+524 AKIFESPSSAKDLL
-538 DYSKQS
+538 DYSKQ
-544 FGVFTAADAAFDS
+544 GFTTFKEADAAFDS
-557 WLGSIE
+557 WLSSIE
-563 GKKFISAQNFKL
+563 GRKFISANDFKW
-575 PEKLLYW
+575 PDKLFYW
-582 MSLML
+582 ISLML

-596 IRLKT
+596 IRLRT
-601 LHISQITV
+601 INISTITI
-609 MATQGAQRH
+609 MAREGAQRH

-631 QQVPLMR
+631 QQVPLTR
-638 LMYNLEFRAAAI
+638 LMYNLEFRNAAI
-650 AALPQT
+650 ASLPQS
-656 GTTYTYRNTRAVEIK
+656 GMAYTYRNTRAIEIK

-694 IFELLNFY
+694 VFELLNFY

-718 SVQLVGS
+718 SLQLTGAL
-725 MFSVSAVA
+725 FTLTSAT
-733 FDMLGESWSRKTVT
+733 FEMLGEGWSKKGVT
-747 GAAASAAAFR
+747 
-757 LTAGS
+757 
-762 LGTLGAIA
+762 
-770 GLYIDTKN
+770 
-778 ITETNSNIIKVVLG
+778 
-792 ARLIISLSLFV
+792 
-803 GQVGLLLSSVTPFLK
+803 
-818 ESIFKRGIV
+818 
-827 KITTARLTAFLM
+827 
-839 GARVVAG
+839 
-846 LTFISVGLVVVE
+846 
-858 VLLKKYVL
+858 
-866 DDAMEDWCQKTA
+866 
-878 FKLVSDPKKESMFK
+878 
-892 STFRNEKKFKNID
+892 
-905 EEYEEFMKAIVSV
+905 

>member
-7 TFANNMTKFGTVDQ
+7 TFAKQMKKFGTPAQ
-21 QQKKL
+21 QEQKVVQK
-26 TKTLGVSPN
+26 LGVSPN

-49 NNKIPVTQVA
+49 NNKIPVTQMS

-89 PAQLGSN
+89 PAQLGGN

-142 EFPVGSKAP
+142 EFPIGSKAP
-151 LVAQDFA
+151 IVAQDFA

-193 TQKMRAQFE
+193 TKKIREKFE

-210 SGYWQKIDVAKG
+210 SGYWQKIDVTKG
-222 ATQQHCLSGTQ
+222 AVQQHCLSSAQ
-233 LTTIAMALESYGSAR
+233 LSAVALPLESYGSAR

-281 RNILSFQG
+281 RNILSFKG
-289 IDSFLKEDKDG
+289 VDSFLKENKDG

-312 IDNMKQNLVANSI
+312 IDNIESTLKQNLIS
-325 QAKFK
+325 AKFK
-330 IIDSNEEQRKKITD
+330 NIEANKNTALGHLQYDPRITAH
-344 PYLQA
+344 L
-349 AIQRAERM
+349 
-357 GDKKGLENLKNVEK
+357 DKKTVDQVKKNIEK
-371 NAPAKAAAELGKQR
+371 TAEQHKVSAHQ
-385 AEAIKKATVDGNN
+385 EAIVQGNKAWGEYR
-398 AWKKYQA
+398 KE
-405 QLDMNGLE
+405 LDMDALD

-431 RYVDDHYNWLISPNL
+431 RYVDDHYNWLVSSNL

-459 KQGKTPKES
+459 KEGKVSKES

-487 QKGKDLLNKWICEKK
+487 QKGKDLLNKWICEKN

-516 NKRLIDEY
+516 NKVLMDEY
-524 AKIFESPSSTKDLL
+524 AKIFESPSSAKDLL
-538 DYSKQS
+538 DYSKQ
-544 FGVFTAADAAFDS
+544 GFTTFKEADAAFDS
-557 WLGSIE
+557 WLSSIE
-563 GKKFISAQNFKL
+563 GRKFISANDFKW
-575 PEKLLYW
+575 PDKLFYW
-582 MSLML
+582 ISLML

-596 IRLKT
+596 IRLRT
-601 LHISQITV
+601 INISTITI
-609 MATQGAQRH
+609 MAREGAQRH

-631 QQVPLMR
+631 QQVPLTR
-638 LMYNLEFRAAAI
+638 LMYNLEFRNAAI
-650 AALPQT
+650 ASLPQS
-656 GTTYTYRNTRAVEIK
+656 GMAYTYRNTRAIEIK

-694 IFELLNFY
+694 VFELLNFY

-718 SVQLVGS
+718 SLQLTGAL
-725 MFSVSAVA
+725 FTLTSAT
-733 FDMLGESWSRKTVT
+733 FEMLGEGWSKKGVTVANST
-747 GAAASAAAFR
+747 AALR
-757 LTAGS
+757 ITAG
-762 LGTLGAIA
+762 GMGVI
-770 GLYIDTKN
+770 GG
-778 ITETNSNIIKVVLG
+778 II
-792 ARLIISLSLFV
+792 
-803 GQVGLLLSSVTPFLK
+803 
-818 ESIFKRGIV
+818 
-827 KITTARLTAFLM
+827 
-839 GARVVAG
+839 
-846 LTFISVGLVVVE
+846 GLVVDSMNLKDTTNNTLK
-858 VLLKKYVL
+858 LLLTFKIAANFLLAVSQTLVFTSVVVSHIEWQLTKKLSIKLSSSVIVARLASARFLAGINIITIGLVALEFALKNWVL
-866 DDAMEDWCQKTA
+866 DDALKDWCQKSAFHKAKSGEKPFKTA
-878 FKLVSDPKKESMFK
+878 
-892 STFRNEKKFKNID
+892 D
-905 EEYEEFMKAIVSV
+905 EEYEEFNKAIVSV

>member
-7 TFANNMTKFGTVDQ
+7 TFANNIKKFGTVDQ

-49 NNKIPVTQVA
+49 NKKIPVTQVSD
-59 KKECTNFCRPTGI
+59 KPCPNFCRPTGI

-81 ARLGVKPL
+81 ARVGGKPL
-89 PAQLGSN
+89 PAQLGIN

-142 EFPVGSKAP
+142 EFPLGSKAP
-151 LVAQDFA
+151 IVASDFN

-171 TIPSVNNDD
+171 TIPSVNNDE
-180 AQTVYLLHAHAPL
+180 AQMVYLLHAHAPL
-193 TQKMRAQFE
+193 TQKMRTQFE

-222 ATQQHCLSGTQ
+222 ATQQHCLSNTQ
-233 LTTIAMALESYGSAR
+233 LSTVATPLETYGSNR

-263 IGVALY
+263 IGIALY

-281 RNILSFQG
+281 RNILSFKG
-289 IDSFLKEDKDG
+289 VDDFLKEKKNG

-312 IDNMKQNLVANSI
+312 IDNIESTLKQNLIS
-325 QAKFK
+325 AKFK
-330 IIDSNEEQRKKITD
+330 QIETQKNTALGHLQYDPRITAHLDKKTLDQVKKNLEKTAEQHKISAH
-344 PYLQA
+344 QE
-349 AIQRAERM
+349 AIVK
-357 GDKKGLENLKNVEK
+357 GDK
-371 NAPAKAAAELGKQR
+371 AWAKYRE
-385 AEAIKKATVDGNN
+385 E
-398 AWKKYQA
+398 
-405 QLDMNGLE
+405 LDMDSLD
-413 KFRKDVDKKSEES
+413 KFRKDIDKKSDES
-426 YAAAA
+426 YSAAV
-431 RYVDDHYNWLISPNL
+431 RYVDDHYNWLVSSNL
-446 LKGLFYFDQSEEL
+446 LKGLFYFDQTEVL

-502 VSDKN
+502 ASDKN

-516 NKRLIDEY
+516 NKILMDEY
-524 AKIFESPSSTKDLL
+524 AKIFESPSLTKDLL
-538 DYSKQS
+538 DHSKQG
-544 FGVFTAADAAFDS
+544 FGIFTAADAAFDS

-582 MSLML
+582 VSLML

-618 TAQLLYLRSGNLA
+618 TAQLLYLRSGSLA
-631 QQVPLMR
+631 QQVPLAR

-650 AALPQT
+650 ASLPQT
-656 GTTYTYRNTRAVEIK
+656 GTRYTYRNTRAVEIK

-694 IFELLNFY
+694 VFELLNFY

-733 FDMLGESWSRKTVT
+733 FDMLGESWSRKAVT
-747 GAAASAAAFR
+747 GAAASAAGFR

-762 LGTLGAIA
+762 LGTLGGITGLYVDSKTLKETNSVVIQTMLFTRILINLGLSVGQTGVLASAILQYSKNAVIKRVLTKFTANALVAFLMSARVIA
-770 GLYIDTKN
+770 GLN
-778 ITETNSNIIKVVLG
+778 LITLG
-792 ARLIISLSLFV
+792 FV
-803 GQVGLLLSSVTPFLK
+803 HDK
-818 ESIFKRGIV
+818 
-827 KITTARLTAFLM
+827 KI
-839 GARVVAG
+839 
-846 LTFISVGLVVVE
+846 
-858 VLLKKYVL
+858 
-866 DDAMEDWCQKTA
+866 
-878 FKLVSDPKKESMFK
+878 
-892 STFRNEKKFKNID
+892 
-905 EEYEEFMKAIVSV
+905 

>member
-7 TFANNMTKFGTVDQ
+7 TFAKQMKKFGTPAQ
-21 QQKKL
+21 QEQKVVQK
-26 TKTLGVSPN
+26 LGVSPN

-49 NNKIPVTQVA
+49 NNKIPVTQMS

-89 PAQLGSN
+89 PAQLGAN

-142 EFPVGSKAP
+142 EFAIGGKAP
-151 LVAQDFA
+151 IVAQDFA

-193 TQKMRAQFE
+193 TKKMREQFE

-210 SGYWQKIDVAKG
+210 SGYWQKIDVTKG
-222 ATQQHCLSGTQ
+222 AVQQHCLSSAQ
-233 LTTIAMALESYGSAR
+233 LSAVELPLESYGSAR

-281 RNILSFQG
+281 RNILSFKG
-289 IDSFLKEDKDG
+289 VDSFLKENKDG

-312 IDNMKQNLVANSI
+312 IDNIESTLKQNLIS
-325 QAKFK
+325 AKFK
-330 IIDSNEEQRKKITD
+330 NIEANKNTTLGHLQYDPRITAH
-344 PYLQA
+344 L
-349 AIQRAERM
+349 
-357 GDKKGLENLKNVEK
+357 DKKTVDQVKKNIEK
-371 NAPAKAAAELGKQR
+371 TAEQHKVSAHQ
-385 AEAIKKATVDGNN
+385 EAIIQGNKAWGEYR
-398 AWKKYQA
+398 KE
-405 QLDMNGLE
+405 LDMDALD

-431 RYVDDHYNWLISPNL
+431 RYVDDHYNWLVSSNL

-459 KQGKTPKES
+459 KEGKVSKES

-502 VSDKN
+502 VPDKN

-516 NKRLIDEY
+516 NKVLMDEY
-524 AKIFESPSSTKDLL
+524 AKIFESPSSAKDLL

-544 FGVFTAADAAFDS
+544 FSMFTAADAAFDS
-557 WLGSIE
+557 WLSSIE
-563 GKKFISAQNFKL
+563 GKKFISANDFKW
-575 PEKLLYW
+575 PDKLFYW
-582 MSLML
+582 ISLML
-587 NTALKEFGD
+587 NSALKEFGD
-596 IRLKT
+596 IRLRT
-601 LHISQITV
+601 INISTITI
-609 MATQGAQRH
+609 MAREGAQRH

-631 QQVPLMR
+631 QQVPLTR
-638 LMYNLEFRAAAI
+638 LMYNLEFRNAAI
-650 AALPQT
+650 ASLPQS
-656 GTTYTYRNTRAVEIK
+656 GMTYTYRNTRAIEIK
-671 NSVSLAVKGQPDI
+671 NSVSLAVKGQSDI

-694 IFELLNFY
+694 VFELLNFY

-733 FDMLGESWSRKTVT
+733 FDMLGESWGRKTIN

-762 LGTLGAIA
+762 LGILGGIA
-770 GLYIDTKN
+770 GLYSDKVSYDDSSSLIVKR
-778 ITETNSNIIKVVLG
+778 IILIRMAANLAVL
-792 ARLIISLSLFV
+792 V
-803 GQVGLLLSSVTPFLK
+803 GQAGVLASAVIQYTEIVF
-818 ESIFKRGIV
+818 IKR
-827 KITTARLTAFLM
+827 ALTKFTSNALVAFLM

-846 LTFISVGLVVVE
+846 LNLLTLGLISVE
-858 VLLKKYVL
+858 ILLKKYIL
-866 DDAMEDWCQKTA
+866 DDAMKDWCQKTA
-878 FKLVSDPKKESMFK
+878 FKLVSDPKKESLFK
-892 STFRNEKKFKNID
+892 SASRNEKKFKNAD

>member
-7 TFANNMTKFGTVDQ
+7 TFAKQMKKFGTPAQ
-21 QQKKL
+21 QEQKVVQK
-26 TKTLGVSPN
+26 LGVSPN

-49 NNKIPVTQVA
+49 NNKIPVTQMS

-89 PAQLGSN
+89 PAQLGAN

-142 EFPVGSKAP
+142 EFAIGSKAP
-151 LVAQDFA
+151 IVAQDFA

-193 TQKMRAQFE
+193 TKKMREKFE

-210 SGYWQKIDVAKG
+210 SGYWQKIDVTKG
-222 ATQQHCLSGTQ
+222 AVQQHCLSSAQ
-233 LTTIAMALESYGSAR
+233 LSAVALPLESYGSAR

-281 RNILSFQG
+281 RNILSFKG
-289 IDSFLKEDKDG
+289 VDSFLKENKDG

-312 IDNMKQNLVANSI
+312 IDNIESTLKQNLIS
-325 QAKFK
+325 AKFK
-330 IIDSNEEQRKKITD
+330 NIEANKNTALGHLQYDPRITAH
-344 PYLQA
+344 L
-349 AIQRAERM
+349 
-357 GDKKGLENLKNVEK
+357 DKKTVDQVKKNIEKTVEQHK
-371 NAPAKAAAELGKQR
+371 VSAHQ
-385 AEAIKKATVDGNN
+385 EAIVQGNKAWGEYR
-398 AWKKYQA
+398 KE
-405 QLDMNGLE
+405 LDMDALD

-431 RYVDDHYNWLISPNL
+431 RYVDDHYNWLVSSNL

-459 KQGKTPKES
+459 KEGKVSKES
-468 NGFIFHAVI
+468 NGFIFHVVI

-487 QKGKDLLNKWICEKK
+487 QKGKDLLNKWICEKN

-516 NKRLIDEY
+516 NKVLMDEY
-524 AKIFESPSSTKDLL
+524 AKIFESPSSAKDLL
-538 DYSKQS
+538 DYSKQ
-544 FGVFTAADAAFDS
+544 GFTTFKEADAAFDS
-557 WLGSIE
+557 WLSSIE
-563 GKKFISAQNFKL
+563 GRKFISANDFKW
-575 PEKLLYW
+575 PDKLFYW
-582 MSLML
+582 ISLML

-596 IRLKT
+596 IRLRT
-601 LHISQITV
+601 INISTITI
-609 MATQGAQRH
+609 MAREGAQRH

-631 QQVPLMR
+631 QQVPLTR
-638 LMYNLEFRAAAI
+638 LMYNLEFRNAAI
-650 AALPQT
+650 ASLPQS
-656 GTTYTYRNTRAVEIK
+656 GMAYTYRNTRAIEIK

-694 IFELLNFY
+694 VFELLNFY

-718 SVQLVGS
+718 SLQLTGAL
-725 MFSVSAVA
+725 FTLTSAT
-733 FDMLGESWSRKTVT
+733 FEMLGEVWSKKGVTVANST
-747 GAAASAAAFR
+747 AALR
-757 LTAGS
+757 ITAG
-762 LGTLGAIA
+762 GMGVI
-770 GLYIDTKN
+770 GG
-778 ITETNSNIIKVVLG
+778 II
-792 ARLIISLSLFV
+792 
-803 GQVGLLLSSVTPFLK
+803 
-818 ESIFKRGIV
+818 
-827 KITTARLTAFLM
+827 
-839 GARVVAG
+839 
-846 LTFISVGLVVVE
+846 GLVVDSKNLKDTTNNTLK
-858 VLLKKYVL
+858 LLLTFKIAANFLLAVSQTLVFTSVVVSHIEWQLTKKLSIKLSSSVIVARLASARFLAGINIITIGLVALEFALKNWVL
-866 DDAMEDWCQKTA
+866 DDALKDWCQKSAFHKAKSGEKPFKTA
-878 FKLVSDPKKESMFK
+878 
-892 STFRNEKKFKNID
+892 D
-905 EEYEEFMKAIVSV
+905 EEYEEFNKAIVSV

>member
-7 TFANNMTKFGTVDQ
+7 TFAKQMKKFGTPAQ
-21 QQKKL
+21 QEQKVVQK
-26 TKTLGVSPN
+26 LGVSPN

-49 NNKIPVTQVA
+49 NNKIPVTQMS

-89 PAQLGSN
+89 PAQLGAN

-122 RKSGKKEWVAYITNK
+122 RKSGEKEWVAYITNK

-142 EFPVGSKAP
+142 EFAIGSKAP
-151 LVAQDFA
+151 IVAQDFA

-193 TQKMRAQFE
+193 TKKMREKFE

-210 SGYWQKIDVAKG
+210 SGYWQKIDVTKG
-222 ATQQHCLSGTQ
+222 AVQQHCLSSAQ
-233 LTTIAMALESYGSAR
+233 LSAVALPLESYGSAR

-281 RNILSFQG
+281 RNILSFKG
-289 IDSFLKEDKDG
+289 VDSFLKENKDG

-312 IDNMKQNLVANSI
+312 IDNIESTLKQNLIS
-325 QAKFK
+325 AKFK
-330 IIDSNEEQRKKITD
+330 NIEANKNTALGHLQYDPRITAH
-344 PYLQA
+344 L
-349 AIQRAERM
+349 
-357 GDKKGLENLKNVEK
+357 DKKTVDQVKKNIEKTVEQHK
-371 NAPAKAAAELGKQR
+371 VSAHQ
-385 AEAIKKATVDGNN
+385 EAIVQGNKAWGEYR
-398 AWKKYQA
+398 KE
-405 QLDMNGLE
+405 LDMDALD

-431 RYVDDHYNWLISPNL
+431 RYVDDHYNWLVSSNL

-459 KQGKTPKES
+459 KEGKVSKES

-487 QKGKDLLNKWICEKK
+487 QKGKDLLNKWICEKN

-516 NKRLIDEY
+516 NKVLMDEY
-524 AKIFESPSSTKDLL
+524 AKIFESPSSAKDLL
-538 DYSKQS
+538 DYSKQ
-544 FGVFTAADAAFDS
+544 GFTTFKEADAAFDS
-557 WLGSIE
+557 WLSNIE
-563 GKKFISAQNFKL
+563 GRKFISANDFKW
-575 PEKLLYW
+575 PDKLFYW
-582 MSLML
+582 ISLML

-596 IRLKT
+596 IRLRT
-601 LHISQITV
+601 INISTITI
-609 MATQGAQRH
+609 MAREGAQRH

-631 QQVPLMR
+631 QQVPLTR
-638 LMYNLEFRAAAI
+638 LMYNLEFRNAAI
-650 AALPQT
+650 ASLPQS
-656 GTTYTYRNTRAVEIK
+656 GMAYTYRNTRAIEIK

-694 IFELLNFY
+694 VFELLNFY

-733 FDMLGESWSRKTVT
+733 FDMLGESWGRKTIN

-762 LGTLGAIA
+762 LGILGGIA
-770 GLYIDTKN
+770 GLYSDKVSYDDSSSLIVKR
-778 ITETNSNIIKVVLG
+778 IILIRMVANLAVL
-792 ARLIISLSLFV
+792 V
-803 GQVGLLLSSVTPFLK
+803 GQAGALASAVIQYTEIVF
-818 ESIFKRGIV
+818 IKR
-827 KITTARLTAFLM
+827 ALTKFTSNALVAFLM

-846 LTFISVGLVVVE
+846 LNLLTLGLISVE
-858 VLLKKYVL
+858 ILLKKYIL
-866 DDAMEDWCQKTA
+866 DDAMKDWCQKTA
-878 FKLVSDPKKESMFK
+878 FKLVSDPKKESIFK
-892 STFRNEKKFKNID
+892 SASRNEKKFKNAD

>member
-7 TFANNMTKFGTVDQ
+7 TFAKQMKKFGTPAQ
-21 QQKKL
+21 QEQKVVQK
-26 TKTLGVSPN
+26 LGVSPN

-49 NNKIPVTQVA
+49 NNKIPVTQMS

-89 PAQLGSN
+89 PAQLGAN

-142 EFPVGSKAP
+142 EFPIGSKAP
-151 LVAQDFA
+151 IVAQDFA

-193 TQKMRAQFE
+193 TKKMREQFE

-210 SGYWQKIDVAKG
+210 SGYWQKIDVTKG
-222 ATQQHCLSGTQ
+222 AVQQHCLSSAQ
-233 LTTIAMALESYGSAR
+233 LNAVALPLESYGSAR

-281 RNILSFQG
+281 RNILSFKG
-289 IDSFLKEDKDG
+289 IDSFLKENKGG

-312 IDNMKQNLVANSI
+312 IDNIESTLKQNLIS
-325 QAKFK
+325 AKFK
-330 IIDSNEEQRKKITD
+330 NIEANKNTTLGHLQYDPRITAH
-344 PYLQA
+344 L
-349 AIQRAERM
+349 
-357 GDKKGLENLKNVEK
+357 DKKTLDQVKKNVEK
-371 NAPAKAAAELGKQR
+371 TAEQHKITAHQ
-385 AEAIKKATVDGNN
+385 EAIVKGDKAW
-398 AWKKYQA
+398 AKYREE
-405 QLDMNGLE
+405 LDMDALD
-413 KFRKDVDKKSEES
+413 KFRQDVDKKSEES

-431 RYVDDHYNWLISPNL
+431 RYVDDHYNWLVSSNL

-459 KQGKTPKES
+459 KEGKVSKES

-502 VSDKN
+502 VPDKN

-516 NKRLIDEY
+516 NKVLMDEY
-524 AKIFESPSSTKDLL
+524 AKIFESPSSAKDLL
-538 DYSKQS
+538 DYSKQGFS
-544 FGVFTAADAAFDS
+544 MFTAADAAFDS

-563 GKKFISAQNFKL
+563 GKKFISANDFKR
-575 PEKLLYW
+575 PDKLFYW
-582 MSLML
+582 ISLML

-596 IRLKT
+596 IRLRT
-601 LHISQITV
+601 INISTITI
-609 MATQGAQRH
+609 MAREGAQRH

-631 QQVPLMR
+631 QQVPLTR
-638 LMYNLEFRAAAI
+638 LMYNLEFRNAAI
-650 AALPQT
+650 ASLPQS
-656 GTTYTYRNTRAVEIK
+656 GMAYTYRNTRAIEIR

-694 IFELLNFY
+694 VFELLNFY

-718 SVQLVGS
+718 SLQLTGAL
-725 MFSVSAVA
+725 FTLTSAT
-733 FDMLGESWSRKTVT
+733 FEMLGEVWSKKGVTVANST
-747 GAAASAAAFR
+747 AALR
-757 LTAGS
+757 ITAGGMGVIGGIIGLVVDSKNLKDTTNNTLKVLLTFKIAANS
-762 LGTLGAIA
+762 LLAVSQTLVFTSVVVSH
-770 GLYIDTKN
+770 IDWQLTKKL
-778 ITETNSNIIKVVLG
+778 SIK
-792 ARLIISLSLFV
+792 
-803 GQVGLLLSSVTPFLK
+803 LSSSV
-818 ESIFKRGIV
+818 IV
-827 KITTARLTAFLM
+827 ARLTSARFLA
-839 GARVVAG
+839 GINIITIVLVA
-846 LTFISVGLVVVE
+846 LEFA
-858 VLLKKYVL
+858 LKNWVL
-866 DDAMEDWCQKTA
+866 DDALKDWCQKSAFHKAKSGEKPFKTA
-878 FKLVSDPKKESMFK
+878 
-892 STFRNEKKFKNID
+892 D
-905 EEYEEFMKAIVSV
+905 EEYEEFNKAIVSV

>member
-7 TFANNMTKFGTVDQ
+7 TFAKQMKKFGTPAQ
-21 QQKKL
+21 QEQKVVQK
-26 TKTLGVSPN
+26 LGVSPN

-49 NNKIPVTQVA
+49 NNKIPVTQVS

-81 ARLGVKPL
+81 ARLGVKSL
-89 PAQLGSN
+89 PAQLGAN

-122 RKSGKKEWVAYITNK
+122 RKSEKKEWVAYITNK

-142 EFPVGSKAP
+142 EFAIGSKAP
-151 LVAQDFA
+151 IVAQDFA

-171 TIPSVNNDD
+171 TIPSVNNDV

-193 TQKMRAQFE
+193 TKKMREQFE

-210 SGYWQKIDVAKG
+210 SGYWQKIDVTKG
-222 ATQQHCLSGTQ
+222 AVQQHCLSSAQ
-233 LTTIAMALESYGSAR
+233 LSAVALPLESYGSAR

-269 DPIGITSKLNED
+269 DPIGITSKLNEE
-281 RNILSFQG
+281 RNILSFKG
-289 IDSFLKEDKDG
+289 IDSFLKENKDG

-330 IIDSNEEQRKKITD
+330 IIDSNEEQRKIITD

-357 GDKKGLENLKNVEK
+357 GDKKGFENLKDFEK
-371 NAPAKAAAELGKQR
+371 NAPAKAAAELEKQR
-385 AEAIKKATVDGNN
+385 VEAVKKATVDGNN

-405 QLDMNGLE
+405 ELDMNGLD

-431 RYVDDHYNWLISPNL
+431 QYVDDHYNWLVSSNL

-459 KQGKTPKES
+459 KQGKTSKES

-516 NKRLIDEY
+516 NKVLMDEY
-524 AKIFESPSSTKDLL
+524 AKIFESPSSAKDLL
-538 DYSKQS
+538 DFSKQ
-544 FGVFTAADAAFDS
+544 GFTMFKEADAAFDS

-563 GKKFISAQNFKL
+563 GKKFISANDFKW
-575 PEKLLYW
+575 PEKLFYW
-582 MSLML
+582 ISLIL

-601 LHISQITV
+601 IHISQITV
-609 MATQGAQRH
+609 MATQGVQSH

-631 QQVPLMR
+631 QQIPLMR

-650 AALPQT
+650 SSLPQS
-656 GTTYTYRNTRAVEIK
+656 GMTYTYRNTRAIEIK

-694 IFELLNFY
+694 VFELLNFY

-733 FDMLGESWSRKTVT
+733 FDMLGESWGRRTAT

-762 LGTLGAIA
+762 FGTLGGITGLYVDSKTLKETNSVVIQTMLFTRILINLGLSIGQAGVLASAILQHSKNAVIKRALTKFTSNALVAFLMSARVIA
-770 GLYIDTKN
+770 GLN
-778 ITETNSNIIKVVLG
+778 LITLG
-792 ARLIISLSLFV
+792 LISAEI
-803 GQVGLLLSSVTPFLK
+803 
-818 ESIFKRGIV
+818 
-827 KITTARLTAFLM
+827 
-839 GARVVAG
+839 
-846 LTFISVGLVVVE
+846 
-858 VLLKKYVL
+858 LLKKYVL

-878 FKLVSDPKKESMFK
+878 FKLASDPRKESIFK
-892 STFRNEKKFKNID
+892 STSRNEKKFQTAD